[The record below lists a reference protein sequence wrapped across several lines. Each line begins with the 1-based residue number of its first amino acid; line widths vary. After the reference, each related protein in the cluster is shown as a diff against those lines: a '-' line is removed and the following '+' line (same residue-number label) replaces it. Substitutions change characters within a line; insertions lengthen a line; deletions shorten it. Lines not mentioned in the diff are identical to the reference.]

1 MLLASA
7 SIGRK
12 LLASFLVMAMLV
24 LLSALIGV
32 SGFSFV
38 AKTERNVVDSA
49 LPAMIEARQVSELST
64 RIIASVQ
71 TLSNAKNEQQR
82 KAAGI
87 ELFGQLE
94 LLLTHIKALGS
105 DSFDSELL
113 STLETNVQNVIDTL
127 AQLGLSVERKLW
139 LVKDLSERVSEMRL
153 LGEELEQLT
162 RTQVLNTS
170 TIAVANV
177 THIYAL
183 LESQKIDKAYQAL
196 DALVEVDL
204 DLSERLHEL
213 HLLAF
218 KMLNQIE
225 ETQTVTNV
233 ERIHQIQAEF
243 ESNLKIMMRRVRAV
257 EDPTRSAQ
265 MSELLIKLEK
275 RQIVFSILLE
285 QYENTQQSEFLMRNT
300 LELFSQLNTT
310 VNKLVDDSNL
320 STTKAVEELT
330 TTLNYAQWSLS
341 LISVVGLIIVALIV
355 WRVVYISVVKR
366 LTEYSSALLSIAQG
380 RLNIDITVKGNDE
393 LAHMGEAIITARNT
407 AQALQVV
414 AVGEAKAKR
423 ELEDHKEHL
432 EELITERTVQLQ
444 ETNKKLNVEVINH
457 AKARSSAEQA
467 SRAKSAFLA
476 TMSHE
481 IRTPMN
487 GVLGTARL
495 LKDTGLD
502 KLQSGY
508 ADIINRSGK
517 NLLAILNDVLD
528 YSKIEAGHL
537 EIRVASFDLHQMV
550 QDTYQLME
558 GRAAEKGLDFS
569 YFIESDVQKYW
580 RGDVTRISQILNNLV
595 GNAIKFTESGSVD
608 IFISLDLDNAQKV
621 AFEVSDT
628 GVGIKP
634 SEQKCLFD
642 AFSQTESGR
651 NTTGGTGLG
660 LAISQRIMNAMKGE
674 IGVHSEEGE
683 GSQFWF
689 ALPMEHGEVITIPE
703 PIVKDSVRAKVLLV
717 EDNPVNCIVAEG
729 FLKNLGHE
737 VVVAAT
743 GNEAESIFEEQLF
756 DIALVDINLPDCD
769 GTQLIKK
776 LKAIQGRLLAGEQK
790 TLSSKLRSD
799 QIKSSPLEPELT
811 LIEPMRTPM
820 IAVSAH
826 VFNEEVEEYLASGFD
841 GFLPKPLEKEALENL
856 IIAQLAGKALLLPQA
871 IQDEGS
877 VPAEKNLPLSS
888 ILNATEGAVDNAD
901 TDETEVE
908 VETAVVNDTADAKET
923 VGDKVMRS
931 EDPTEIINPKVIQG
945 DLAVLGQ
952 DKISH
957 IITLF
962 DQSSQ
967 EVLDSLRAAA
977 QSENS
982 AEIKSL
988 AHKLKGSAGSLG
1000 LPRLFSICRAIEV
1013 SHSPLEQYKTQ
1024 FQELEV
1030 VVDASSNEL
1039 KNYI

>member
-12 LLASFLVMAMLV
+12 LLASFLVMALLV

-49 LPAMIEARQVSELST
+49 LPAMIEARQVSELSN
-64 RIIASVQ
+64 RIISSVQ
-71 TLSNAKNEQQR
+71 TLSNARNEAER
-82 KAAGI
+82 KEAGTV
-87 ELFGQLE
+87 LFGQLE
-94 LLLTHIKALGS
+94 ALLQHIKELGV
-105 DSFDSELL
+105 DSFDSQLL
-113 STLETNVQNVIDTL
+113 NKLENNVQSVINTL
-127 AQLGLSVERKLW
+127 AELGVSVERKLW
-139 LVKDLSERVSEMRL
+139 LSKELTSRVEEMRL
-153 LGEELEQLT
+153 LAEELEQLT
-162 RTQVLNTS
+162 RTQVLNTA

-177 THIYAL
+177 THIYDL
-183 LESQKIDKAYQAL
+183 LETKETDRAYQAL

-233 ERIHQIQAEF
+233 ERIHQIQSEF
-243 ESNLKIMMRRVRAV
+243 ESNLRIMARRVKAV

-265 MSELLIKLEK
+265 MSQLLEELRK
-275 RQIVFSILLE
+275 RQVVFDISLE
-285 QYENTQQSEFLMRNT
+285 QYENTKKSEFLMQNT

-310 VNKLVDDSNL
+310 VNQLVDDSNR
-320 STTKAVEELT
+320 STKKAVDELT
-330 TTLNYAQWSLS
+330 STLNLAQWSLS
-341 LISVVGLIIVALIV
+341 VISVIGLVIVAFIV

-366 LTEYSSALLSIAQG
+366 LTEYSSALMSIAQG
-380 RLNIDITVKGNDE
+380 RLNIDISVKGNDE

-423 ELEDHKEHL
+423 ELEEHKEHL
-432 EELITERTVQLQ
+432 EELVTDRTYQLQ
-444 ETNKKLNVEVINH
+444 KTNEKLNVEVGNH
-457 AKARSSAEQA
+457 AKARNAAEQA

-502 KLQSGY
+502 PLQSGY

-537 EIRVASFDLHQMV
+537 EIRAASFDLYQMV

-558 GRAAEKGLDFS
+558 GRAAEKKLNFDFH
-569 YFIESDVQKYW
+569 IESDVQRYW

-608 IFISLDLDNAQKV
+608 IFISLDIEDENRV
-621 AFEVSDT
+621 MFEVSDT
-628 GVGIKP
+628 GVGIDA
-634 SEQKCLFD
+634 SEQACLFD
-642 AFSQTESGR
+642 AFTQTDSGR
-651 NTTGGTGLG
+651 NKTGGTGLG
-660 LAISQRIMNAMKGE
+660 LAISKSIMLAMNGD

-689 ALPMEHGEVITIPE
+689 SLPLEVGEKIETKATVIEACI
-703 PIVKDSVRAKVLLV
+703 RAKVLLI

-729 FLKNLGHE
+729 FLNNLGHD
-737 VVVAAT
+737 VVIAT
-743 GNEAESIFEEQLF
+743 TGQEARVIFSEQEF

-769 GTQLIKK
+769 GVELIQQLKDDALQHEHEHEENVTRK
-776 LKAIQGRLLAGEQK
+776 V
-790 TLSSKLRSD
+790 
-799 QIKSSPLEPELT
+799 P
-811 LIEPMRTPM
+811 PM

-826 VFNEEVEEYLASGFD
+826 VFNEEVESYLSSGFD
-841 GFLPKPLEKEALENL
+841 GFLPKPLEKEALSQL
-856 IIAQLAGKALLLPQA
+856 IVAQLDGKTLLLPQPDPNDA
-871 IQDEGS
+871 VCKQNGNRVIKGNSDECSTQMVDVLAKYTTTTDSQDQGDTPVKLIDSKVIEGD
-877 VPAEKNLPLSS
+877 LS
-888 ILNATEGAVDNAD
+888 ILGLDKMKQIVVLFEESSNLTLNELVEASEADNGR
-901 TDETEVE
+901 EV
-908 VETAVVNDTADAKET
+908 
-923 VGDKVMRS
+923 
-931 EDPTEIINPKVIQG
+931 
-945 DLAVLGQ
+945 
-952 DKISH
+952 
-957 IITLF
+957 
-962 DQSSQ
+962 
-967 EVLDSLRAAA
+967 
-977 QSENS
+977 
-982 AEIKSL
+982 KSL

-1000 LPRLFSICRAIEV
+1000 LLALYNLCQSIEASEQPLLQYRDNDHALSELVKDSLEALLTYV
-1013 SHSPLEQYKTQ
+1013 S
-1024 FQELEV
+1024 
-1030 VVDASSNEL
+1030 A
-1039 KNYI
+1039 

>member
-49 LPAMIEARQVSELST
+49 LPAMIEARQVSELSN
-64 RIIASVQ
+64 RIISSVQ
-71 TLSNAKNEQQR
+71 TLSNARNEAER
-82 KAAGI
+82 KEAGTV
-87 ELFGQLE
+87 LFGQLE
-94 LLLTHIKALGS
+94 ALLQHIKELGV

-113 STLETNVQNVIDTL
+113 NKLENNVQSVINTL
-127 AQLGLSVERKLW
+127 AELGVSVERKLW
-139 LVKDLSERVSEMRL
+139 LNKELSTRVEEMRL
-153 LGEELEQLT
+153 LAEELEQLT
-162 RTQVLNTS
+162 RTQVLNTA

-177 THIYAL
+177 THIYDL
-183 LESQKIDKAYQAL
+183 LETKETEKAYQAL

-233 ERIHQIQAEF
+233 ERIHQIQTEF
-243 ESNLKIMMRRVRAV
+243 ESNLRIMVRRVKAV

-265 MSELLIKLEK
+265 MSQLLEELRK
-275 RQIVFSILLE
+275 RQVVFDISLE
-285 QYENTQQSEFLMRNT
+285 QYENTKKSEFLMQNT
-300 LELFSQLNTT
+300 LQLFSQLNTT
-310 VNKLVDDSNL
+310 VNQLIDDSNL
-320 STTKAVEELT
+320 STKKAVDELT
-330 TTLNYAQWSLS
+330 STLSLAQWSLS
-341 LISVVGLIIVALIV
+341 VISIIGLVIVAFIV

-366 LTEYSSALLSIAQG
+366 LTEYSSALMSIAQG
-380 RLNIDITVKGNDE
+380 RLNIDISVKGNDE

-423 ELEDHKEHL
+423 ELEEHKEHL
-432 EELITERTVQLQ
+432 EELITDRTCQLQ
-444 ETNKKLNVEVINH
+444 ETNEKLNVEVSNH
-457 AKARSSAEQA
+457 AKARNAAEQA

-502 KLQSGY
+502 PLQSGY

-537 EIRVASFDLHQMV
+537 EIRIASFDLHQMV

-558 GRAAEKGLDFS
+558 GRAAEKKLEFN
-569 YFIESDVQKYW
+569 FHIESDVQRYW

-595 GNAIKFTESGSVD
+595 GNAIKFTDSGAVD
-608 IFISLDLDNAQKV
+608 IFINLDVQDENRV
-621 AFEVSDT
+621 MFEVSDT
-628 GVGIKP
+628 GVGIRA

-642 AFSQTESGR
+642 AFSQTDSGR
-651 NTTGGTGLG
+651 NKMGGTGLG
-660 LAISQRIMNAMKGE
+660 LAISKSIMLAMNGD

-689 ALPMEHGEVITIPE
+689 SVPLEVGEKIETKVTVVETCI
-703 PIVKDSVRAKVLLV
+703 RAKVLLI

-729 FLKNLGHE
+729 FLHNLGHE
-737 VVVAAT
+737 VVIAT
-743 GNEAESIFEEQLF
+743 TGKEARTIFATQAF

-769 GTQLIKK
+769 GVELIQQLKEIVV
-776 LKAIQGRLLAGEQK
+776 ISSDVPEQY
-790 TLSSKLRSD
+790 T
-799 QIKSSPLEPELT
+799 P
-811 LIEPMRTPM
+811 PMV
-820 IAVSAH
+820 AVSAH
-826 VFNEEVEEYLASGFD
+826 VFNEEVENYLASGFD
-841 GFLPKPLEKEALENL
+841 GFLPKPLEKEAL
-856 IIAQLAGKALLLPQA
+856 AQLIVTQLDGKTLLLPQPDPDDA
-871 IQDEGS
+871 ICKGVNKTNRLHKASEQCQGNDLYSSQMASVVSDSASGMNPRKPDEGEMTVTLIDS
-877 VPAEKNLPLSS
+877 KVIEGDLS
-888 ILNATEGAVDNAD
+888 ILGLE
-901 TDETEVE
+901 
-908 VETAVVNDTADAKET
+908 KMKQI
-923 VGDKVMRS
+923 VGLF
-931 EDPTEIINPKVIQG
+931 ED
-945 DLAVLGQ
+945 
-952 DKISH
+952 
-957 IITLF
+957 
-962 DQSSQ
+962 SSQ
-967 EVLDSLRAAA
+967 QTLHELIQASEANNGREV
-977 QSENS
+977 
-982 AEIKSL
+982 KSL

-1000 LPRLFSICRAIEV
+1000 LSALLNLCHSIEASEDPLQEYRDCRE
-1013 SHSPLEQYKTQ
+1013 SLTQLTRDSLE
-1024 FQELEV
+1024 
-1030 VVDASSNEL
+1030 AL
-1039 KNYI
+1039 KQHVL

>member
-12 LLASFLVMAMLV
+12 LLASFLVMALLV

-49 LPAMIEARQVSELST
+49 LPAMIEARQVSELSN
-64 RIIASVQ
+64 RIISSVQ
-71 TLSNAKNEQQR
+71 TLSNARNEAER
-82 KAAGI
+82 KEAGTV
-87 ELFGQLE
+87 LFDQLE
-94 LLLTHIKALGS
+94 SLLQHIKDLGV
-105 DSFDSELL
+105 DSFDSQLL
-113 STLETNVQNVIDTL
+113 NKLENNVQSVINTL
-127 AQLGLSVERKLW
+127 AELGVSVERKLW
-139 LVKDLSERVSEMRL
+139 LNKELSSRVEEMRL
-153 LGEELEQLT
+153 LAEELEQLT
-162 RTQVLNTS
+162 RTQVLNTA

-177 THIYAL
+177 THIYDL
-183 LESQKIDKAYQAL
+183 LETKETDKAYQAL

-233 ERIHQIQAEF
+233 ERIHQIQSEF
-243 ESNLKIMMRRVRAV
+243 ESNLRIMARRVKAV

-265 MSELLIKLEK
+265 MSQLLEELRK
-275 RQIVFSILLE
+275 RQVVFDISLE
-285 QYENTQQSEFLMRNT
+285 QYENTKKSEFLMQNT

-310 VNKLVDDSNL
+310 VNQLVDDSNR
-320 STTKAVEELT
+320 STKKAVDELT
-330 TTLNYAQWSLS
+330 STLNLAQWSLS
-341 LISVVGLIIVALIV
+341 VISVIGLVIVAFIV

-366 LTEYSSALLSIAQG
+366 LTEYSSALMSIAQG
-380 RLNIDITVKGNDE
+380 RLNIDISVKGNDE

-423 ELEDHKEHL
+423 ELEEHKEHL
-432 EELITERTVQLQ
+432 EELVTDRTYQLQ
-444 ETNKKLNVEVINH
+444 KTNEKLNVEVGNH
-457 AKARSSAEQA
+457 AKARNAAEQA

-502 KLQSGY
+502 PLQSGY

-537 EIRVASFDLHQMV
+537 EIRTASFDLHQMV

-558 GRAAEKGLDFS
+558 GRAAEKKLNFDFH
-569 YFIESDVQKYW
+569 IESDVQRYW

-608 IFISLDLDNAQKV
+608 IFISLDVEDENRV
-621 AFEVSDT
+621 MFEVSDT
-628 GVGIKP
+628 GVGIDA
-634 SEQKCLFD
+634 SEQACLFD
-642 AFSQTESGR
+642 AFTQTDSGR
-651 NTTGGTGLG
+651 NKTGGTGLG
-660 LAISQRIMNAMKGE
+660 LAISKSIMLAMNGD

-689 ALPMEHGEVITIPE
+689 SLPLEVGEKIETKATVIEACI
-703 PIVKDSVRAKVLLV
+703 RAKVILI

-729 FLKNLGHE
+729 FLNNLGHD
-737 VVVAAT
+737 VVIAT
-743 GNEAESIFEEQLF
+743 TGQEARAIFSEQEF

-769 GTQLIKK
+769 GVELIQQLKEDA
-776 LKAIQGRLLAGEQK
+776 LQHEQSATRK
-790 TLSSKLRSD
+790 V
-799 QIKSSPLEPELT
+799 P
-811 LIEPMRTPM
+811 PM

-826 VFNEEVEEYLASGFD
+826 VFNEEVESYLASGFD
-841 GFLPKPLEKEALENL
+841 GFLPKPLEKEALSQL
-856 IIAQLAGKALLLPQA
+856 IVAQLDGKKLLLPQPDPNDA
-871 IQDEGS
+871 VCKQNGNRVIKGNSDELYSTQMVELLAKHTTITDSQDEGDAPVKLIDS
-877 VPAEKNLPLSS
+877 KVIEGDLS
-888 ILNATEGAVDNAD
+888 ILGLEKMKQIVVLFEESSNLTLNELVEASEADNGR
-901 TDETEVE
+901 EV
-908 VETAVVNDTADAKET
+908 
-923 VGDKVMRS
+923 
-931 EDPTEIINPKVIQG
+931 
-945 DLAVLGQ
+945 
-952 DKISH
+952 
-957 IITLF
+957 
-962 DQSSQ
+962 
-967 EVLDSLRAAA
+967 
-977 QSENS
+977 
-982 AEIKSL
+982 KSL

-1000 LPRLFSICRAIEV
+1000 LSALYSLCQSIEASEAPLLQYRDNDQALSELVKDSLEALLPYV
-1013 SHSPLEQYKTQ
+1013 S
-1024 FQELEV
+1024 
-1030 VVDASSNEL
+1030 A
-1039 KNYI
+1039 

>member
-12 LLASFLVMAMLV
+12 LLASFLVMALLV

-49 LPAMIEARQVSELST
+49 LPAMIEARQVSELSN
-64 RIIASVQ
+64 RIISSVQ
-71 TLSNAKNEQQR
+71 TLSNARNEAER
-82 KAAGI
+82 KEAGTV
-87 ELFGQLE
+87 LFDQLE
-94 LLLTHIKALGS
+94 ALLQHIKELGV
-105 DSFDSELL
+105 DSFDSQLL
-113 STLETNVQNVIDTL
+113 NKLENNVQSVINTL
-127 AQLGLSVERKLW
+127 AELGVSVERKLW
-139 LVKDLSERVSEMRL
+139 LSKELTSRVEEMRL
-153 LGEELEQLT
+153 LAEELEQLT
-162 RTQVLNTS
+162 RTQVLNTA

-177 THIYAL
+177 THIYDL
-183 LESQKIDKAYQAL
+183 LETKETDRAYQAL

-233 ERIHQIQAEF
+233 ERIHQIQSEF
-243 ESNLKIMMRRVRAV
+243 ESNLRIMARRVKAV

-265 MSELLIKLEK
+265 MSQLLEELRK
-275 RQIVFSILLE
+275 RQVVFDISLE
-285 QYENTQQSEFLMRNT
+285 QYENTKKSEFLMQNT

-310 VNKLVDDSNL
+310 VNQLVDDSNR
-320 STTKAVEELT
+320 STKKAVDELT
-330 TTLNYAQWSLS
+330 STLNLAQWSLS
-341 LISVVGLIIVALIV
+341 VISVIGLVIVAFIV

-366 LTEYSSALLSIAQG
+366 LTEYSSALMSIAQG
-380 RLNIDITVKGNDE
+380 RLNIDISVKGNDE

-423 ELEDHKEHL
+423 ELEEHKEHL
-432 EELITERTVQLQ
+432 EELVTDRTYQLQ
-444 ETNKKLNVEVINH
+444 KTNEKLNVEVGNH
-457 AKARSSAEQA
+457 AKARNAAEQA

-502 KLQSGY
+502 PLQSGY

-537 EIRVASFDLHQMV
+537 EIRAASFDLYQMV

-558 GRAAEKGLDFS
+558 GRAAEKKLNFDFH
-569 YFIESDVQKYW
+569 IESDVQRYW

-608 IFISLDLDNAQKV
+608 IFISLDIEDENRV
-621 AFEVSDT
+621 MFEVSDT
-628 GVGIKP
+628 GVGIDA
-634 SEQKCLFD
+634 SEQACLFD
-642 AFSQTESGR
+642 AFTQTDSGR
-651 NTTGGTGLG
+651 NKTGGTGLG
-660 LAISQRIMNAMKGE
+660 LAISKSIMLAMNGD

-689 ALPMEHGEVITIPE
+689 SLPLEVGEKIETKATVIEACI
-703 PIVKDSVRAKVLLV
+703 RAKVLLI

-729 FLKNLGHE
+729 FLNNLGHD
-737 VVVAAT
+737 VVIAT
-743 GNEAESIFEEQLF
+743 TGQEARAIFSEQEF

-769 GTQLIKK
+769 GVELIQQLKDDALQHEHEENVTRK
-776 LKAIQGRLLAGEQK
+776 V
-790 TLSSKLRSD
+790 
-799 QIKSSPLEPELT
+799 P
-811 LIEPMRTPM
+811 PM

-826 VFNEEVEEYLASGFD
+826 VFNEEVESYLSSGFD
-841 GFLPKPLEKEALENL
+841 GFLPKPLEKEALSQL
-856 IIAQLAGKALLLPQA
+856 IVTQLDGKTLLLPQPDPNDA
-871 IQDEGS
+871 VCKQNGNRAVKGNSDELYSTQVVNVLAKYTTTTDPQNEGDVQVKLIDS
-877 VPAEKNLPLSS
+877 NVIKGDLS
-888 ILNATEGAVDNAD
+888 ILGLEKMKQIVGLFEESSRVTLSEMVEASDSNNGR
-901 TDETEVE
+901 EV
-908 VETAVVNDTADAKET
+908 
-923 VGDKVMRS
+923 
-931 EDPTEIINPKVIQG
+931 
-945 DLAVLGQ
+945 
-952 DKISH
+952 
-957 IITLF
+957 
-962 DQSSQ
+962 
-967 EVLDSLRAAA
+967 
-977 QSENS
+977 
-982 AEIKSL
+982 KSL

-1000 LPRLFSICRAIEV
+1000 LLQLFNACQVIE
-1013 SHSPLEQYKTQ
+1013 
-1024 FQELEV
+1024 
-1030 VVDASSNEL
+1030 ASSDPLGEYRGKDSEL
-1039 KNYI
+1039 SKLVQESLEALEEQL

>member
-12 LLASFLVMAMLV
+12 LLASFLVMALLV

-49 LPAMIEARQVSELST
+49 LPAMIEARQVSELSN
-64 RIIASVQ
+64 RIISSVQ
-71 TLSNAKNEQQR
+71 TLSNARNEAER
-82 KAAGI
+82 KEAGTV
-87 ELFGQLE
+87 LFGQLE
-94 LLLTHIKALGS
+94 ALLQHIKDLGV
-105 DSFDSELL
+105 DSFDSQLL
-113 STLETNVQNVIDTL
+113 NKLENNVQSVINTL
-127 AQLGLSVERKLW
+127 AELGVSVERKLW
-139 LVKDLSERVSEMRL
+139 LSKELTSRVEEMRL
-153 LGEELEQLT
+153 LAEELEQLT
-162 RTQVLNTS
+162 RTQVLNTA

-177 THIYAL
+177 THIYDL
-183 LESQKIDKAYQAL
+183 LETKETDRAYQAL

-233 ERIHQIQAEF
+233 ERIHQIQSEF
-243 ESNLKIMMRRVRAV
+243 ESNLRIMARRVKAV

-265 MSELLIKLEK
+265 MSQLLEELRK
-275 RQIVFSILLE
+275 RQVVFDISLE
-285 QYENTQQSEFLMRNT
+285 QYENTKKSEFLMQNT

-310 VNKLVDDSNL
+310 VNQLVDDSNR
-320 STTKAVEELT
+320 STKKAVDELT
-330 TTLNYAQWSLS
+330 STLNLAQWSLS
-341 LISVVGLIIVALIV
+341 VISVIGLVIVAFIV

-366 LTEYSSALLSIAQG
+366 LTEYSSALMSIAQG
-380 RLNIDITVKGNDE
+380 RLNIDISVKGNDE

-423 ELEDHKEHL
+423 ELEEHKEHL
-432 EELITERTVQLQ
+432 EELVTDRTYQLQ
-444 ETNKKLNVEVINH
+444 KTNEKLNVEVGNH
-457 AKARSSAEQA
+457 AKARNAAEQA

-502 KLQSGY
+502 PLQSGY

-537 EIRVASFDLHQMV
+537 EIRAASFDLYQMV

-558 GRAAEKGLDFS
+558 GRAAEKKLNFDFH
-569 YFIESDVQKYW
+569 IESDVQRYW

-608 IFISLDLDNAQKV
+608 IFISLDIEDENRV
-621 AFEVSDT
+621 MFEVSDT
-628 GVGIKP
+628 GVGIDA
-634 SEQKCLFD
+634 SEQACLFD
-642 AFSQTESGR
+642 AFTQTDSGR
-651 NTTGGTGLG
+651 NKTGGTGLG
-660 LAISQRIMNAMKGE
+660 LAISKSIMLAMNGD

-689 ALPMEHGEVITIPE
+689 SLPLEVGEKIETKATVIEACI
-703 PIVKDSVRAKVLLV
+703 RAKVLLI

-729 FLKNLGHE
+729 FLNNLGHD
-737 VVVAAT
+737 VVIAT
-743 GNEAESIFEEQLF
+743 TGQEARAIFSEQEF

-769 GTQLIKK
+769 GVELIQQLKDDALQHENEENVTRK
-776 LKAIQGRLLAGEQK
+776 V
-790 TLSSKLRSD
+790 
-799 QIKSSPLEPELT
+799 P
-811 LIEPMRTPM
+811 PM

-826 VFNEEVEEYLASGFD
+826 VFNEEVESYLSSGFD
-841 GFLPKPLEKEALENL
+841 GFLPKPLEKEALSQL
-856 IIAQLAGKALLLPQA
+856 IVAQLDGKTLLLPQPDPNDA
-871 IQDEGS
+871 VCKQNGNRVINNSDECSTQMVDVLAKYTTATDSQDEGDTPVKLIDS
-877 VPAEKNLPLSS
+877 KVIEGDLS
-888 ILNATEGAVDNAD
+888 ILGLDKMKQIVVLFEESSNLTLNELVEASEADNGR
-901 TDETEVE
+901 EV
-908 VETAVVNDTADAKET
+908 
-923 VGDKVMRS
+923 
-931 EDPTEIINPKVIQG
+931 
-945 DLAVLGQ
+945 
-952 DKISH
+952 
-957 IITLF
+957 
-962 DQSSQ
+962 
-967 EVLDSLRAAA
+967 
-977 QSENS
+977 
-982 AEIKSL
+982 KSL

-1000 LPRLFSICRAIEV
+1000 LLALYNLCQSIEASEEPLLQYRDNDHALSELVKDSLEALLTYV
-1013 SHSPLEQYKTQ
+1013 S
-1024 FQELEV
+1024 
-1030 VVDASSNEL
+1030 A
-1039 KNYI
+1039 

>member
-12 LLASFLVMAMLV
+12 LLASFLVMALLV

-49 LPAMIEARQVSELST
+49 LPAMIEARQVSELSN
-64 RIIASVQ
+64 RIISSVQ
-71 TLSNAKNEQQR
+71 TLSNARNEAER
-82 KAAGI
+82 KEAGTV
-87 ELFGQLE
+87 LFDQLE
-94 LLLTHIKALGS
+94 SLLQHIKDLGV
-105 DSFDSELL
+105 DSFDSQLL
-113 STLETNVQNVIDTL
+113 NKLENNVQSVINTL
-127 AQLGLSVERKLW
+127 AELGVSVERKLW
-139 LVKDLSERVSEMRL
+139 LNKELSSRVEEMRL
-153 LGEELEQLT
+153 LAEELEQLT
-162 RTQVLNTS
+162 RTQVLNTA

-177 THIYAL
+177 THIYDL
-183 LESQKIDKAYQAL
+183 LETKETDKAYQAL

-233 ERIHQIQAEF
+233 ERIHQIQSEF
-243 ESNLKIMMRRVRAV
+243 ESNLRIMARRVKAV

-265 MSELLIKLEK
+265 MSQLLEELRK
-275 RQIVFSILLE
+275 RQVVFDISLE
-285 QYENTQQSEFLMRNT
+285 QYENTKKSEFLMQNT

-310 VNKLVDDSNL
+310 VNQLVDDSNR
-320 STTKAVEELT
+320 STKKAVDELT
-330 TTLNYAQWSLS
+330 STLNLAQWSLS
-341 LISVVGLIIVALIV
+341 VISVIGLVIVAFIV

-366 LTEYSSALLSIAQG
+366 LTEYSSALMSIAQG
-380 RLNIDITVKGNDE
+380 RLNIDISVKGNDE

-423 ELEDHKEHL
+423 ELEEHKEHL
-432 EELITERTVQLQ
+432 EELVTDRTYQLQ
-444 ETNKKLNVEVINH
+444 KTNEKLNIEVGNH
-457 AKARSSAEQA
+457 AKARNAAEQA

-502 KLQSGY
+502 PLQSGY

-537 EIRVASFDLHQMV
+537 EIRTASFDLHQMV

-558 GRAAEKGLDFS
+558 GRAAEKKLNFDFH
-569 YFIESDVQKYW
+569 IESDVQRYW

-608 IFISLDLDNAQKV
+608 IFISLDVEDENRV
-621 AFEVSDT
+621 MFEVSDT
-628 GVGIKP
+628 GVGIDA
-634 SEQKCLFD
+634 SEQACLFD
-642 AFSQTESGR
+642 AFTQTDSGR
-651 NTTGGTGLG
+651 NKTGGTGLG
-660 LAISQRIMNAMKGE
+660 LAISKSIMLAMNGD

-689 ALPMEHGEVITIPE
+689 SLPLEAGEKIETKVPVIEACI
-703 PIVKDSVRAKVLLV
+703 RAKVLLI

-729 FLKNLGHE
+729 FLHNLGHD
-737 VVVAAT
+737 VVIAT
-743 GNEAESIFEEQLF
+743 TGQEGRAIFSEQEF

-769 GTQLIKK
+769 GVELIQQLKEDA
-776 LKAIQGRLLAGEQK
+776 LQHEQSATRK
-790 TLSSKLRSD
+790 V
-799 QIKSSPLEPELT
+799 P
-811 LIEPMRTPM
+811 PM

-826 VFNEEVEEYLASGFD
+826 VFNEEVESYLASGFD
-841 GFLPKPLEKEALENL
+841 GFLPKPLEKEALSQL
-856 IIAQLAGKALLLPQA
+856 IVAQLDGETLLLPQPDPNDA
-871 IQDEGS
+871 VCKQNGNRVIKSNHDELHSTQVADVLTKRATTTDAQDEGDTPVKLIDS
-877 VPAEKNLPLSS
+877 KVIEGDLS
-888 ILNATEGAVDNAD
+888 ILGLEKMKQIVVLFEESSNLTLNELVEASEADNGR
-901 TDETEVE
+901 EV
-908 VETAVVNDTADAKET
+908 
-923 VGDKVMRS
+923 
-931 EDPTEIINPKVIQG
+931 
-945 DLAVLGQ
+945 
-952 DKISH
+952 
-957 IITLF
+957 
-962 DQSSQ
+962 
-967 EVLDSLRAAA
+967 
-977 QSENS
+977 
-982 AEIKSL
+982 KSL

-1000 LPRLFSICRAIEV
+1000 LSALYSLCQSIEASEAPLLHYRDNDQALSELVKDSLEALLPYV
-1013 SHSPLEQYKTQ
+1013 S
-1024 FQELEV
+1024 
-1030 VVDASSNEL
+1030 A
-1039 KNYI
+1039 

>member
-12 LLASFLVMAMLV
+12 LLASFLVMALLV

-49 LPAMIEARQVSELST
+49 LPAMIEARQVSELSN
-64 RIIASVQ
+64 RIISSVQ
-71 TLSNAKNEQQR
+71 TLSNARNEAER
-82 KAAGI
+82 KEAGTV
-87 ELFGQLE
+87 LFGQLE
-94 LLLTHIKALGS
+94 ALLQHIKELGV
-105 DSFDSELL
+105 DSFDSQLL
-113 STLETNVQNVIDTL
+113 NKLENNVQSVINTL
-127 AQLGLSVERKLW
+127 AELGVSVERKLW
-139 LVKDLSERVSEMRL
+139 LSKELTSRVEEMRL
-153 LGEELEQLT
+153 LAEELEQLT
-162 RTQVLNTS
+162 RTQVLNTA

-177 THIYAL
+177 THIYDL
-183 LESQKIDKAYQAL
+183 LETKETDRAYQAL

-233 ERIHQIQAEF
+233 ERIHQIQSEF
-243 ESNLKIMMRRVRAV
+243 ESNLRIMARRVKAV

-265 MSELLIKLEK
+265 MSQLLEELRK
-275 RQIVFSILLE
+275 RQVVFDISLE
-285 QYENTQQSEFLMRNT
+285 QYENTKKSEFLMQNT

-310 VNKLVDDSNL
+310 VNQLVDDSNR
-320 STTKAVEELT
+320 STKKAVDELT
-330 TTLNYAQWSLS
+330 STLNLAQWSLS
-341 LISVVGLIIVALIV
+341 VISVIGLVIVAFIV

-366 LTEYSSALLSIAQG
+366 LTEYSSALMSIAQG
-380 RLNIDITVKGNDE
+380 RLNIDISVKGNDE

-423 ELEDHKEHL
+423 ELEEHKEHL
-432 EELITERTVQLQ
+432 EELVTDRTYQLQ
-444 ETNKKLNVEVINH
+444 KTNEKLNVEVGNH
-457 AKARSSAEQA
+457 AKARNAAEQA

-502 KLQSGY
+502 PLQSGY

-537 EIRVASFDLHQMV
+537 EIRAASFDLYQMV

-558 GRAAEKGLDFS
+558 GRAAEKKLNFDFH
-569 YFIESDVQKYW
+569 IESDVQRYW

-608 IFISLDLDNAQKV
+608 IFISLDIEDENRV
-621 AFEVSDT
+621 MFEVSDT
-628 GVGIKP
+628 GVGIDA
-634 SEQKCLFD
+634 SEQACLFD
-642 AFSQTESGR
+642 AFTQTDSGR
-651 NTTGGTGLG
+651 NKTGGTGLG
-660 LAISQRIMNAMKGE
+660 LAISKSIMLAMNGD

-689 ALPMEHGEVITIPE
+689 SLPLEVGEKIETKATVIEACI
-703 PIVKDSVRAKVLLV
+703 RAKVLLI

-729 FLKNLGHE
+729 FLNNLGHD
-737 VVVAAT
+737 VVIAT
-743 GNEAESIFEEQLF
+743 TGQEARAIFSEQEF

-769 GTQLIKK
+769 GVELIQQLKDDALQHEHEENVTRK
-776 LKAIQGRLLAGEQK
+776 V
-790 TLSSKLRSD
+790 
-799 QIKSSPLEPELT
+799 P
-811 LIEPMRTPM
+811 PM

-826 VFNEEVEEYLASGFD
+826 VFNEEVESYLSSGFD
-841 GFLPKPLEKEALENL
+841 GFLPKPLEKEALSQL
-856 IIAQLAGKALLLPQA
+856 IVAQLDGKTLLLPQPDPNDA
-871 IQDEGS
+871 VCKQNGNRVIKGNSDECLTQMVDVLAKYTTTTDS
-877 VPAEKNLPLSS
+877 QY
-888 ILNATEGAVDNAD
+888 EG
-901 TDETEVE
+901 
-908 VETAVVNDTADAKET
+908 DAPVKLI
-923 VGDKVMRS
+923 D
-931 EDPTEIINPKVIQG
+931 PKVIEG
-945 DLAVLGQ
+945 DLSILGLDKMKQIVVLFEE
-952 DKISH
+952 SSNL
-957 IITLF
+957 TLNELVEASEA
-962 DQSSQ
+962 DNGR
-967 EVLDSLRAAA
+967 EV
-977 QSENS
+977 
-982 AEIKSL
+982 KSL

-1000 LPRLFSICRAIEV
+1000 LLALYNLCQSIEASEQ
-1013 SHSPLEQYKTQ
+1013 PLLQYRDNVHALSELVKDS
-1024 FQELEV
+1024 LEV
-1030 VVDASSNEL
+1030 LLTYVSA
-1039 KNYI
+1039 

>member
-12 LLASFLVMAMLV
+12 LLASFLVMALLV

-49 LPAMIEARQVSELST
+49 LPAMIEARQVSELSN
-64 RIIASVQ
+64 RIISSVQ
-71 TLSNAKNEQQR
+71 TLSNARNEAER
-82 KAAGI
+82 KKAGTV
-87 ELFGQLE
+87 LFDQLE
-94 LLLTHIKALGS
+94 SLLQHIKDLGV
-105 DSFDSELL
+105 DSFDSQLL
-113 STLETNVQNVIDTL
+113 NKLENNVQSVINTL
-127 AQLGLSVERKLW
+127 AELGVSVERKLW
-139 LVKDLSERVSEMRL
+139 LNKELSSRVEEMRL
-153 LGEELEQLT
+153 LAEELEQLT
-162 RTQVLNTS
+162 RTQVLNTA

-177 THIYAL
+177 THIYDL
-183 LESQKIDKAYQAL
+183 LETKETDKAYQAL

-233 ERIHQIQAEF
+233 ERIHQIQSEF
-243 ESNLKIMMRRVRAV
+243 DSNLRIMARRVKAV

-265 MSELLIKLEK
+265 MSQLLEELRK
-275 RQIVFSILLE
+275 RQVVFDISLE
-285 QYENTQQSEFLMRNT
+285 QYENTKKSEFLMQNT

-310 VNKLVDDSNL
+310 VNQLVDDSNR
-320 STTKAVEELT
+320 STKKAVDELT
-330 TTLNYAQWSLS
+330 STLNLAQWSLS
-341 LISVVGLIIVALIV
+341 VISVIGLVIVAFIV

-366 LTEYSSALLSIAQG
+366 LTEYSSALMSIAQG
-380 RLNIDITVKGNDE
+380 RLNIDISVKGNDE

-423 ELEDHKEHL
+423 ELEEHKEHL
-432 EELITERTVQLQ
+432 EELVTDRTYQLQ
-444 ETNKKLNVEVINH
+444 KTNEKLNVEVGNH
-457 AKARSSAEQA
+457 AKARNAAEQA

-502 KLQSGY
+502 PLQSGY

-537 EIRVASFDLHQMV
+537 EIRTASFDLHQMV

-558 GRAAEKGLDFS
+558 GRAAEKKLNFDFH
-569 YFIESDVQKYW
+569 IESDVQRYW

-608 IFISLDLDNAQKV
+608 IFISLDVEDENRV
-621 AFEVSDT
+621 MFEVSDT
-628 GVGIKP
+628 GVGIDA
-634 SEQKCLFD
+634 SEQACLFD
-642 AFSQTESGR
+642 AFTQTDSGR
-651 NTTGGTGLG
+651 NKTGGTGLG
-660 LAISQRIMNAMKGE
+660 LAISKSIMLAMNGD

-689 ALPMEHGEVITIPE
+689 SLPLEVGEKIETKATVIEACI
-703 PIVKDSVRAKVLLV
+703 RAKVILI

-729 FLKNLGHE
+729 FLNNLGHD
-737 VVVAAT
+737 VVIAT
-743 GNEAESIFEEQLF
+743 TGQEARAIFSEQEF

-769 GTQLIKK
+769 GVELIQQLKEDA
-776 LKAIQGRLLAGEQK
+776 LQHEQSATRK
-790 TLSSKLRSD
+790 V
-799 QIKSSPLEPELT
+799 P
-811 LIEPMRTPM
+811 PM

-826 VFNEEVEEYLASGFD
+826 VFNEEVESYLASGFD
-841 GFLPKPLEKEALENL
+841 GFLPKPLEKEALSQL
-856 IIAQLAGKALLLPQA
+856 IVAQLDGKKLLLPQPDPNDA
-871 IQDEGS
+871 VCKQNGNRVIKSNHDELHSTQVADVLTKRATTTDAQDEGDTPVKLIDS
-877 VPAEKNLPLSS
+877 KVIEGDLS
-888 ILNATEGAVDNAD
+888 ILGLEKMKQIVVLFEESSNLTLNELVEASEADNGR
-901 TDETEVE
+901 EV
-908 VETAVVNDTADAKET
+908 
-923 VGDKVMRS
+923 
-931 EDPTEIINPKVIQG
+931 
-945 DLAVLGQ
+945 
-952 DKISH
+952 
-957 IITLF
+957 
-962 DQSSQ
+962 
-967 EVLDSLRAAA
+967 
-977 QSENS
+977 
-982 AEIKSL
+982 KSL

-1000 LPRLFSICRAIEV
+1000 LSALYSLCQSIEASEAPLLHYRDNDQALSELVKDSLEALLPYV
-1013 SHSPLEQYKTQ
+1013 S
-1024 FQELEV
+1024 
-1030 VVDASSNEL
+1030 A
-1039 KNYI
+1039 

>member
-12 LLASFLVMAMLV
+12 LLASFLVMALLV

-49 LPAMIEARQVSELST
+49 LPAMIEARQVSELSN
-64 RIIASVQ
+64 RIISSVQ
-71 TLSNAKNEQQR
+71 TLSNARNEAER
-82 KAAGI
+82 KEAGTV
-87 ELFGQLE
+87 LFGQLE
-94 LLLTHIKALGS
+94 ALLQHIKELGV
-105 DSFDSELL
+105 DSFDSQLL
-113 STLETNVQNVIDTL
+113 NKLENNVQSVINTL
-127 AQLGLSVERKLW
+127 AELGVSVERKLW
-139 LVKDLSERVSEMRL
+139 LSKELTSRVEEMRL
-153 LGEELEQLT
+153 LAEELEQLT
-162 RTQVLNTS
+162 RTQVLNTA

-177 THIYAL
+177 THIYDL
-183 LESQKIDKAYQAL
+183 LETKETDRAYQAL

-233 ERIHQIQAEF
+233 ERIHQIQSEF
-243 ESNLKIMMRRVRAV
+243 ESNLRIMARRVKAV

-265 MSELLIKLEK
+265 MSQLLEELRK
-275 RQIVFSILLE
+275 RQVVFDISLE
-285 QYENTQQSEFLMRNT
+285 QYENTKKSEFLMQNT

-310 VNKLVDDSNL
+310 VNQLVDDSNR
-320 STTKAVEELT
+320 STKKAVDELT
-330 TTLNYAQWSLS
+330 STLNLAQWSLS
-341 LISVVGLIIVALIV
+341 VISVIGLVIVAFIV

-366 LTEYSSALLSIAQG
+366 LTEYSSALMSIAQG
-380 RLNIDITVKGNDE
+380 RLNIDISVKGNDE

-423 ELEDHKEHL
+423 ELEEHKEHL
-432 EELITERTVQLQ
+432 EELVTDRTYQLQ
-444 ETNKKLNVEVINH
+444 KTNEKLNVEVGNH
-457 AKARSSAEQA
+457 AKARNAAEQA

-502 KLQSGY
+502 PLQSGY

-537 EIRVASFDLHQMV
+537 EIRAASFDLYQMV

-558 GRAAEKGLDFS
+558 GRAAEKKLNFDFH
-569 YFIESDVQKYW
+569 IESDVQRYW

-608 IFISLDLDNAQKV
+608 IFISLDIEDENRV
-621 AFEVSDT
+621 MFEVSDT
-628 GVGIKP
+628 GVGIDA
-634 SEQKCLFD
+634 SEQACLFD
-642 AFSQTESGR
+642 AFTQTDSGR
-651 NTTGGTGLG
+651 NKTGGTGLG
-660 LAISQRIMNAMKGE
+660 LAISKSIMLAMNGD

-689 ALPMEHGEVITIPE
+689 SLPLEVGEKIETKATVIEACI
-703 PIVKDSVRAKVLLV
+703 RAKVLLI

-729 FLKNLGHE
+729 FLNNLGHD
-737 VVVAAT
+737 VVIAT
-743 GNEAESIFEEQLF
+743 TGQEARAIFSEQEF

-769 GTQLIKK
+769 GVELIQQLKDDALQHEHEENVTRK
-776 LKAIQGRLLAGEQK
+776 V
-790 TLSSKLRSD
+790 
-799 QIKSSPLEPELT
+799 P
-811 LIEPMRTPM
+811 PM

-826 VFNEEVEEYLASGFD
+826 VFNEEVESYLSSGFD
-841 GFLPKPLEKEALENL
+841 GFLPKPLEKEALSQL
-856 IIAQLAGKALLLPQA
+856 IVTQLDGKALLLPQPDPNDSICSQNSKPQRNKGNELCSSQMASVVSDLA
-871 IQDEGS
+871 IKASQTEDEGEIPVKLIDS
-877 VPAEKNLPLSS
+877 NVIKGDLS
-888 ILNATEGAVDNAD
+888 ILGLEKMKQIVGLFEESSRVTLSEMVEASDSNNGR
-901 TDETEVE
+901 EV
-908 VETAVVNDTADAKET
+908 
-923 VGDKVMRS
+923 
-931 EDPTEIINPKVIQG
+931 
-945 DLAVLGQ
+945 
-952 DKISH
+952 
-957 IITLF
+957 
-962 DQSSQ
+962 
-967 EVLDSLRAAA
+967 
-977 QSENS
+977 
-982 AEIKSL
+982 KSL

-1000 LPRLFSICRAIEV
+1000 LLQLFNACQVIE
-1013 SHSPLEQYKTQ
+1013 
-1024 FQELEV
+1024 
-1030 VVDASSNEL
+1030 ASSDPLGEYRGTDSEL
-1039 KNYI
+1039 SKLVQESLEALQEQL

>member
-12 LLASFLVMAMLV
+12 LLASFLVMALLV

-49 LPAMIEARQVSELST
+49 LPAMIEARQVSELSN
-64 RIIASVQ
+64 RIISSVQ
-71 TLSNAKNEQQR
+71 TLSNARNEAER
-82 KAAGI
+82 KEAGTM
-87 ELFGQLE
+87 LFGQLE
-94 LLLTHIKALGS
+94 SLLQHIKELGV
-105 DSFDSELL
+105 DSFDSQLL
-113 STLETNVQNVIDTL
+113 NKLENNVQSVINTL
-127 AQLGLSVERKLW
+127 AELGVSVERKLW
-139 LVKDLSERVSEMRL
+139 LSKELTSRVEEMRL
-153 LGEELEQLT
+153 LAEELEQLT
-162 RTQVLNTS
+162 RTQVLNTA

-177 THIYAL
+177 THIYDL
-183 LESQKIDKAYQAL
+183 LETKETDRAYQAL

-233 ERIHQIQAEF
+233 ERIHQIQSEF
-243 ESNLKIMMRRVRAV
+243 ESNLRIMARRVKAV

-265 MSELLIKLEK
+265 MSQLLEELRK
-275 RQIVFSILLE
+275 RQVVFDISLE
-285 QYENTQQSEFLMRNT
+285 QYENTKKSEFLMQNT

-310 VNKLVDDSNL
+310 VNQLVDDSNL
-320 STTKAVEELT
+320 STKKAVDELT
-330 TTLNYAQWSLS
+330 STLNLAQWSLS
-341 LISVVGLIIVALIV
+341 VISVIGLVIVAFIV

-366 LTEYSSALLSIAQG
+366 LTEYSSALMSIAQG
-380 RLNIDITVKGNDE
+380 RLNIDISVKGNDE

-423 ELEDHKEHL
+423 ELEEHKEHL
-432 EELITERTVQLQ
+432 EELVTDRTYQLQ
-444 ETNKKLNVEVINH
+444 KTNEKLNVEVENH
-457 AKARSSAEQA
+457 AKARNAAEQA

-502 KLQSGY
+502 PLQSGY

-537 EIRVASFDLHQMV
+537 EIRAASFDLYQMV

-558 GRAAEKGLDFS
+558 GRAAEKKLNFDFH
-569 YFIESDVQKYW
+569 IESDVQRYW

-608 IFISLDLDNAQKV
+608 IFISLDIEDENRV
-621 AFEVSDT
+621 MFEVSDT
-628 GVGIKP
+628 GVGIDV
-634 SEQKCLFD
+634 SEQACLFD
-642 AFSQTESGR
+642 AFTQTDSGR
-651 NTTGGTGLG
+651 NKTGGTGLG
-660 LAISQRIMNAMKGE
+660 LAISKSIMLAMNGD

-689 ALPMEHGEVITIPE
+689 SLPLEVGQKIETKATVIE
-703 PIVKDSVRAKVLLV
+703 ACIRAKVLLI

-729 FLKNLGHE
+729 FLNNLGHE
-737 VVVAAT
+737 AVIAT
-743 GNEAESIFEEQLF
+743 TGQEARAIFSEQEF

-769 GTQLIKK
+769 GVELIQQLKDDVLQHVRK
-776 LKAIQGRLLAGEQK
+776 V
-790 TLSSKLRSD
+790 
-799 QIKSSPLEPELT
+799 P
-811 LIEPMRTPM
+811 PM

-826 VFNEEVEEYLASGFD
+826 VFNEEVESYLSSGFD
-841 GFLPKPLEKEALENL
+841 GFLPKPLEKEALSQL
-856 IIAQLAGKALLLPQA
+856 IVAQLDGKTLLLPQPDPNDPVCKQNGNRVIKGNSDELCSTQMVELLA
-871 IQDEGS
+871 KHTTITDSQDEGDAPVKLIDS
-877 VPAEKNLPLSS
+877 KVIEGDLS
-888 ILNATEGAVDNAD
+888 ILGLEKMKQIVDLFEESSNLTLNELVEAS
-901 TDETEVE
+901 EAGNGREV
-908 VETAVVNDTADAKET
+908 
-923 VGDKVMRS
+923 
-931 EDPTEIINPKVIQG
+931 
-945 DLAVLGQ
+945 
-952 DKISH
+952 
-957 IITLF
+957 
-962 DQSSQ
+962 
-967 EVLDSLRAAA
+967 
-977 QSENS
+977 
-982 AEIKSL
+982 KSL

-1000 LPRLFSICRAIEV
+1000 LSALYNLCQSIEV
-1013 SHSPLEQYKTQ
+1013 SEEPLLQYRDNDQ
-1024 FQELEV
+1024 ALSELVKDSLEALLIYV
-1030 VVDASSNEL
+1030 SA
-1039 KNYI
+1039 

>member
-12 LLASFLVMAMLV
+12 LLASFLVMALLV

-49 LPAMIEARQVSELST
+49 LPAMIEARQVSELSN
-64 RIIASVQ
+64 RIISSVQ
-71 TLSNAKNEQQR
+71 TLSNARNEAER
-82 KAAGI
+82 KEAGTV
-87 ELFGQLE
+87 LFGQLE
-94 LLLTHIKALGS
+94 ALLQHIKELGV
-105 DSFDSELL
+105 DSFDSQLL
-113 STLETNVQNVIDTL
+113 NKLENNVQSVINTL
-127 AQLGLSVERKLW
+127 AELGVSVERKLW
-139 LVKDLSERVSEMRL
+139 LSKELTSRVEEMRL
-153 LGEELEQLT
+153 LAEELEQLT
-162 RTQVLNTS
+162 RTQVLNTA

-177 THIYAL
+177 THIYDL
-183 LESQKIDKAYQAL
+183 LETKETDRAYQAL

-233 ERIHQIQAEF
+233 ERIHQIQSEF
-243 ESNLKIMMRRVRAV
+243 ESNLRIMARRVKAV

-265 MSELLIKLEK
+265 MSQLLEELRK
-275 RQIVFSILLE
+275 RQVVFDISLE
-285 QYENTQQSEFLMRNT
+285 QYENTKKSEFLMQNT

-310 VNKLVDDSNL
+310 VNQLVDDSNR
-320 STTKAVEELT
+320 STKKAVDELT
-330 TTLNYAQWSLS
+330 STLNLAQWSLS
-341 LISVVGLIIVALIV
+341 VISVIGLVIVAFIV

-366 LTEYSSALLSIAQG
+366 LTEYSSALMSIAQG
-380 RLNIDITVKGNDE
+380 RLNIDISVKGNDE

-423 ELEDHKEHL
+423 ELEEHKEHL
-432 EELITERTVQLQ
+432 EELVTDRTYQLQ
-444 ETNKKLNVEVINH
+444 KTNEKLNVEVGNH
-457 AKARSSAEQA
+457 AKARNAAEQA

-502 KLQSGY
+502 SLQSGY

-537 EIRVASFDLHQMV
+537 EIRAASFDLYQMV

-558 GRAAEKGLDFS
+558 GRAAEKKLNFDFH
-569 YFIESDVQKYW
+569 IESDVQRYW

-608 IFISLDLDNAQKV
+608 IFISLDIEDENRV
-621 AFEVSDT
+621 MFEVSDT
-628 GVGIKP
+628 GVGIDA
-634 SEQKCLFD
+634 SEQACLFD
-642 AFSQTESGR
+642 AFTQTDSGR
-651 NTTGGTGLG
+651 NKTGGTGLG
-660 LAISQRIMNAMKGE
+660 LAISKSIMLAMNGD

-689 ALPMEHGEVITIPE
+689 SLPLEVGEKIETKATVIEACI
-703 PIVKDSVRAKVLLV
+703 RAKVLLI

-729 FLKNLGHE
+729 FLNNLGHD
-737 VVVAAT
+737 VVIAT
-743 GNEAESIFEEQLF
+743 TGQEARAIFSEQEF

-769 GTQLIKK
+769 GVELIQQLKDDALQHENEENVTRK
-776 LKAIQGRLLAGEQK
+776 V
-790 TLSSKLRSD
+790 
-799 QIKSSPLEPELT
+799 P
-811 LIEPMRTPM
+811 PM

-826 VFNEEVEEYLASGFD
+826 VFNEEVESYLSSGFD
-841 GFLPKPLEKEALENL
+841 GFLPKPLEKEALSQL
-856 IIAQLAGKALLLPQA
+856 IVTQLDGKALLLPQPDPNDSICSQNNQPQRNKGNELYSSQMASVVSDLA
-871 IQDEGS
+871 IKASQTEDEGEIPVKLIDS
-877 VPAEKNLPLSS
+877 NVIKGDLS
-888 ILNATEGAVDNAD
+888 ILGLEKMKQIVGLFEESSRVTLSEMVEASDSNNGR
-901 TDETEVE
+901 EV
-908 VETAVVNDTADAKET
+908 
-923 VGDKVMRS
+923 
-931 EDPTEIINPKVIQG
+931 
-945 DLAVLGQ
+945 
-952 DKISH
+952 
-957 IITLF
+957 
-962 DQSSQ
+962 
-967 EVLDSLRAAA
+967 
-977 QSENS
+977 
-982 AEIKSL
+982 KSL

-1000 LPRLFSICRAIEV
+1000 LLQLFNACQVIE
-1013 SHSPLEQYKTQ
+1013 
-1024 FQELEV
+1024 
-1030 VVDASSNEL
+1030 ASSDPLGEYRGKDSEL
-1039 KNYI
+1039 SKLVQESLKALQEQL

>member
-12 LLASFLVMAMLV
+12 LLASFLVMALLV

-49 LPAMIEARQVSELST
+49 LPAMIEARQVSELSN
-64 RIIASVQ
+64 RIISSVQ
-71 TLSNAKNEQQR
+71 TLSSARNEAER
-82 KAAGI
+82 KEAGTV
-87 ELFGQLE
+87 LFDQLE
-94 LLLTHIKALGS
+94 SLLQHIKDLGV
-105 DSFDSELL
+105 DSFDSQLL
-113 STLETNVQNVIDTL
+113 DKLENNVQSVINTL
-127 AQLGLSVERKLW
+127 AELGVSVERKLW
-139 LVKDLSERVSEMRL
+139 LSKELSSRVEEMRL
-153 LGEELEQLT
+153 LAEELEQLT
-162 RTQVLNTS
+162 RTQVLNTA

-177 THIYAL
+177 THIYDL
-183 LESQKIDKAYQAL
+183 LETKETDKAYQAL

-233 ERIHQIQAEF
+233 ERIHQIQSEF
-243 ESNLKIMMRRVRAV
+243 ESNLRIMARRVKAV

-265 MSELLIKLEK
+265 MSQLLEELRK
-275 RQIVFSILLE
+275 RQVVFDISLE
-285 QYENTQQSEFLMRNT
+285 QYENTKKSEFLMQNT

-310 VNKLVDDSNL
+310 VNQLVDDSNL
-320 STTKAVEELT
+320 STKKAVDELT
-330 TTLNYAQWSLS
+330 STLNLAQWSLS
-341 LISVVGLIIVALIV
+341 VISVIGLVIVAFIV

-366 LTEYSSALLSIAQG
+366 LTEYSSALMSIAQG
-380 RLNIDITVKGNDE
+380 RLNIDISVKGNDE

-423 ELEDHKEHL
+423 ELEEHKEHL
-432 EELITERTVQLQ
+432 EELVTDRTYQLQ
-444 ETNKKLNVEVINH
+444 KTNEKLNVEVENH
-457 AKARSSAEQA
+457 AKARNAAEQA

-502 KLQSGY
+502 PLQSGY

-537 EIRVASFDLHQMV
+537 EIRIASFDLHQMV

-558 GRAAEKGLDFS
+558 GRAAEKKLNFD
-569 YFIESDVQKYW
+569 YHIESDVQRYW

-608 IFISLDLDNAQKV
+608 IFISLDIEDENRV
-621 AFEVSDT
+621 MFEVSDT
-628 GVGIKP
+628 GVGIDA
-634 SEQKCLFD
+634 SEQACLFD
-642 AFSQTESGR
+642 AFTQTDSGR
-651 NTTGGTGLG
+651 NKTGGTGLG
-660 LAISQRIMNAMKGE
+660 LAISKSIMLAMNGD

-689 ALPMEHGEVITIPE
+689 SLPLEAGEKIETKVPVIEACI
-703 PIVKDSVRAKVLLV
+703 RAKVLLI

-729 FLKNLGHE
+729 FLHNLGHE
-737 VVVAAT
+737 VVIAT
-743 GNEAESIFEEQLF
+743 TGQEARAIFKEQDF

-769 GTQLIKK
+769 GIELIQY
-776 LKAIQGRLLAGEQK
+776 LKDDLRVLNSSAEIQ
-790 TLSSKLRSD
+790 RS
-799 QIKSSPLEPELT
+799 EP
-811 LIEPMRTPM
+811 PM

-841 GFLPKPLEKEALENL
+841 GFLPKPLEKEALAKLVNS
-856 IIAQLAGKALLLPQA
+856 QLAEHELLLPQPDPNDRICSA
-871 IQDEGS
+871 QNGEIDS
-877 VPAEKNLPLSS
+877 VHQPIDRPQIVQEK
-888 ILNATEGAVDNAD
+888 EEAD
-901 TDETEVE
+901 VL
-908 VETAVVNDTADAKET
+908 
-923 VGDKVMRS
+923 
-931 EDPTEIINPKVIQG
+931 IIDVKVIEG
-945 DLAVLGQ
+945 DLAILGKEKMQ
-952 DKISH
+952 TIVG
-957 IITLF
+957 LF
-962 DQSSQ
+962 EQSSR
-967 EVLDSLRAAA
+967 ETLNELVDASDSNDSRA
-977 QSENS
+977 
-982 AEIKSL
+982 IKSL

-1000 LPRLFSICRAIEV
+1000 LLALFDVCKNIEM
-1013 SHSPLEQYKTQ
+1013 
-1024 FQELEV
+1024 
-1030 VVDASSNEL
+1030 SSNPLSQYSDSAEHLTEL
-1039 KNYI
+1039 VKDSLAALQQHV

>member
-12 LLASFLVMAMLV
+12 LLASFLVMALLV

-49 LPAMIEARQVSELST
+49 LPAMIEARQVSELSN
-64 RIIASVQ
+64 RIISSVQ
-71 TLSNAKNEQQR
+71 TLSNARNEAER
-82 KAAGI
+82 KKAGTV
-87 ELFGQLE
+87 LFDQLE
-94 LLLTHIKALGS
+94 SLLQHIKDLGV
-105 DSFDSELL
+105 DSFDSQLL
-113 STLETNVQNVIDTL
+113 NKLENNVQSVINTL
-127 AQLGLSVERKLW
+127 AELGVSVERKLW
-139 LVKDLSERVSEMRL
+139 LNKELSSRVEEMRL
-153 LGEELEQLT
+153 LAEELEQLT
-162 RTQVLNTS
+162 RTQVLNTA

-177 THIYAL
+177 THIYDL
-183 LESQKIDKAYQAL
+183 LETKETDKAYQAL

-233 ERIHQIQAEF
+233 ERIHQIQSEF
-243 ESNLKIMMRRVRAV
+243 DSNLRIMARRVKAV

-265 MSELLIKLEK
+265 MSQLLEELRK
-275 RQIVFSILLE
+275 RQVVFDISLE
-285 QYENTQQSEFLMRNT
+285 QYENTKKSEFLMQNT

-310 VNKLVDDSNL
+310 VNQLVDDSNR
-320 STTKAVEELT
+320 STKKAVDELT
-330 TTLNYAQWSLS
+330 STLNLAQWSLS
-341 LISVVGLIIVALIV
+341 VISVIGLVIVAFIV

-366 LTEYSSALLSIAQG
+366 LTEYSSALMSIAQG
-380 RLNIDITVKGNDE
+380 RLNIDISVKGNDE

-423 ELEDHKEHL
+423 ELEEHKEHL
-432 EELITERTVQLQ
+432 EELVTDRTYQLQ
-444 ETNKKLNVEVINH
+444 KTNEKLNIEVGNH
-457 AKARSSAEQA
+457 AKARNAAEQA

-502 KLQSGY
+502 PLQSGY

-537 EIRVASFDLHQMV
+537 EIRTASFDLHQMV

-558 GRAAEKGLDFS
+558 GRAAEKKLNFDFH
-569 YFIESDVQKYW
+569 IESDVQRYW

-608 IFISLDLDNAQKV
+608 IFISLDVEDENRV
-621 AFEVSDT
+621 MFEVSDT
-628 GVGIKP
+628 GVGIDA
-634 SEQKCLFD
+634 SEQACLFD
-642 AFSQTESGR
+642 AFTQTDSGR
-651 NTTGGTGLG
+651 NKTGGTGLG
-660 LAISQRIMNAMKGE
+660 LAISKSIMMAMNGD

-689 ALPMEHGEVITIPE
+689 SLPLEAGEKIETKVPVIEACI
-703 PIVKDSVRAKVLLV
+703 RAKVILI

-729 FLKNLGHE
+729 FLHNLGHE
-737 VVVAAT
+737 VVIAT
-743 GNEAESIFEEQLF
+743 TGQEGRAIFSEQEF

-769 GTQLIKK
+769 GVELIQQLKDD
-776 LKAIQGRLLAGEQK
+776 ANQQK
-790 TLSSKLRSD
+790 NEEGVIREV
-799 QIKSSPLEPELT
+799 P
-811 LIEPMRTPM
+811 PM

-826 VFNEEVEEYLASGFD
+826 VFNEEVESYLASGFD
-841 GFLPKPLEKEALENL
+841 GFLPKPLEKEALSQL
-856 IIAQLAGKALLLPQA
+856 IVAQLDGKTLLLPQPDPNDA
-871 IQDEGS
+871 VCKQNGNRVIKGNSDELYSTQMVELLAKHTTITDSQDEGDAPVKLIDS
-877 VPAEKNLPLSS
+877 KVIEGDLS
-888 ILNATEGAVDNAD
+888 ILGLEKMKQIVVLFEESSNLTLNELVEASEAYNGR
-901 TDETEVE
+901 EV
-908 VETAVVNDTADAKET
+908 
-923 VGDKVMRS
+923 
-931 EDPTEIINPKVIQG
+931 
-945 DLAVLGQ
+945 
-952 DKISH
+952 
-957 IITLF
+957 
-962 DQSSQ
+962 
-967 EVLDSLRAAA
+967 
-977 QSENS
+977 
-982 AEIKSL
+982 KSL

-1000 LPRLFSICRAIEV
+1000 LSALYSLCQSIEASEAPLLQYRDNDQALSELVKDSLEALLPYV
-1013 SHSPLEQYKTQ
+1013 S
-1024 FQELEV
+1024 
-1030 VVDASSNEL
+1030 A
-1039 KNYI
+1039 

>member
-12 LLASFLVMAMLV
+12 LLASFLVMALLV

-49 LPAMIEARQVSELST
+49 LPAMIEARQVSELSN
-64 RIIASVQ
+64 RIISSVQ
-71 TLSNAKNEQQR
+71 TLSNARNEAER
-82 KAAGI
+82 KEAGTM
-87 ELFGQLE
+87 LFGQLE
-94 LLLTHIKALGS
+94 SLLQHIKELGV
-105 DSFDSELL
+105 DSFDSQLL
-113 STLETNVQNVIDTL
+113 NKLENNVQSVINTL
-127 AQLGLSVERKLW
+127 AELGVSVERKLW
-139 LVKDLSERVSEMRL
+139 LSKELTSRVEEMRL
-153 LGEELEQLT
+153 LAEELEQLT
-162 RTQVLNTS
+162 RTQVLNTA

-177 THIYAL
+177 THIYDL
-183 LESQKIDKAYQAL
+183 LETKETDRAYQAL

-233 ERIHQIQAEF
+233 ERIHQIQSEF
-243 ESNLKIMMRRVRAV
+243 ESNLRIMARRVKAV

-265 MSELLIKLEK
+265 MSQLLEELRK
-275 RQIVFSILLE
+275 RQVVFDISLE
-285 QYENTQQSEFLMRNT
+285 QYENTKKSEFLMQNT

-310 VNKLVDDSNL
+310 VNQLVDDSNL
-320 STTKAVEELT
+320 STKKAVDELT
-330 TTLNYAQWSLS
+330 STLNLAQWSLS
-341 LISVVGLIIVALIV
+341 VISVIGLVIVAFIV

-366 LTEYSSALLSIAQG
+366 LTEYSSALMSIAQG
-380 RLNIDITVKGNDE
+380 RLNIDISVKGNDE

-423 ELEDHKEHL
+423 ELEEHKEHL
-432 EELITERTVQLQ
+432 EELVTDRTYQLQ
-444 ETNKKLNVEVINH
+444 KTNKKLNVEVENH
-457 AKARSSAEQA
+457 AKARNAAEQA

-502 KLQSGY
+502 PLQSGY

-537 EIRVASFDLHQMV
+537 EIRAASFDLYQMV

-558 GRAAEKGLDFS
+558 GRAAEKKLNFDFH
-569 YFIESDVQKYW
+569 IESDVQRYW

-608 IFISLDLDNAQKV
+608 IFISLDIEDENRVL
-621 AFEVSDT
+621 FEVSDT
-628 GVGIKP
+628 GVGIDV
-634 SEQKCLFD
+634 SEQACLFD
-642 AFSQTESGR
+642 AFTQTNSGR
-651 NTTGGTGLG
+651 NKTGGTGLG
-660 LAISQRIMNAMKGE
+660 LAISKSIMLAMNGD

-689 ALPMEHGEVITIPE
+689 SLPLEVGEKIETKATVIEACI
-703 PIVKDSVRAKVLLV
+703 RAKVLLI

-729 FLKNLGHE
+729 FLNNLGHE
-737 VVVAAT
+737 VVIAT
-743 GNEAESIFEEQLF
+743 TGQEARTIFSGQEF

-769 GTQLIKK
+769 GVELIQQLKDDVR
-776 LKAIQGRLLAGEQK
+776 QHEQDEIRK
-790 TLSSKLRSD
+790 V
-799 QIKSSPLEPELT
+799 P
-811 LIEPMRTPM
+811 PM

-826 VFNEEVEEYLASGFD
+826 VFNEEVESYLSSGFD
-841 GFLPKPLEKEALENL
+841 GFLPKPLEKEALSQL
-856 IIAQLAGKALLLPQA
+856 IVAQLDGKTLLLPQPDPNDPVCKQNGNRVIKGNSDELCSTQMVELLA
-871 IQDEGS
+871 KHTTITDSQDEGDAPVKLIDS
-877 VPAEKNLPLSS
+877 KVIEGDLS
-888 ILNATEGAVDNAD
+888 ILGLEKMKQIVDLFEESSNLTLNELVEAS
-901 TDETEVE
+901 EAGNGREV
-908 VETAVVNDTADAKET
+908 
-923 VGDKVMRS
+923 
-931 EDPTEIINPKVIQG
+931 
-945 DLAVLGQ
+945 
-952 DKISH
+952 
-957 IITLF
+957 
-962 DQSSQ
+962 
-967 EVLDSLRAAA
+967 
-977 QSENS
+977 
-982 AEIKSL
+982 KSL

-1000 LPRLFSICRAIEV
+1000 LSALYNLCQSIEASEEPLLQYRDNDQALSELVKDSLEALLIYV
-1013 SHSPLEQYKTQ
+1013 S
-1024 FQELEV
+1024 
-1030 VVDASSNEL
+1030 A
-1039 KNYI
+1039 

>member
-12 LLASFLVMAMLV
+12 LLASFLVMALLV

-49 LPAMIEARQVSELST
+49 LPAMIEARQVSELSN
-64 RIIASVQ
+64 RIISSVQ
-71 TLSNAKNEQQR
+71 TLSNARNEAER
-82 KAAGI
+82 KEAGTV
-87 ELFGQLE
+87 LFGQLE
-94 LLLTHIKALGS
+94 ALLQHIKELGV
-105 DSFDSELL
+105 DSFDSQLL
-113 STLETNVQNVIDTL
+113 NKLENNVQSVINTL
-127 AQLGLSVERKLW
+127 AELGVSVERKLW
-139 LVKDLSERVSEMRL
+139 LSKELTSRVEEMRL
-153 LGEELEQLT
+153 LAEELEQLT
-162 RTQVLNTS
+162 RTQVLNTA

-177 THIYAL
+177 THIYDL
-183 LESQKIDKAYQAL
+183 LETKETDRAYQAL

-233 ERIHQIQAEF
+233 ERIHQIQSEF
-243 ESNLKIMMRRVRAV
+243 ESNLRIMARRVKAV

-265 MSELLIKLEK
+265 MSQLLEELRK
-275 RQIVFSILLE
+275 RQVVFDISLE
-285 QYENTQQSEFLMRNT
+285 QYENTKKSEFLMQNT

-310 VNKLVDDSNL
+310 VNQLVDDSNR
-320 STTKAVEELT
+320 STKKAVDELT
-330 TTLNYAQWSLS
+330 STLNLSQWSLS
-341 LISVVGLIIVALIV
+341 VISVIGLVIVAFIV

-366 LTEYSSALLSIAQG
+366 LTEYSSALMSIAQG
-380 RLNIDITVKGNDE
+380 RLNIDISVKGNDE

-423 ELEDHKEHL
+423 ELEEHKEHL
-432 EELITERTVQLQ
+432 EELVTDRTYQLQ
-444 ETNKKLNVEVINH
+444 KTNEKLNVEVGNH
-457 AKARSSAEQA
+457 AKARNAAEQA

-502 KLQSGY
+502 PLQSGY

-537 EIRVASFDLHQMV
+537 EIRAASFDLYQMV

-558 GRAAEKGLDFS
+558 GRAAEKKLNFDFH
-569 YFIESDVQKYW
+569 IESDVQRYW

-608 IFISLDLDNAQKV
+608 IFISLDIEDENRV
-621 AFEVSDT
+621 MFEVSDT
-628 GVGIKP
+628 GVGIDA
-634 SEQKCLFD
+634 SEQACLFD
-642 AFSQTESGR
+642 AFTQTDSGR
-651 NTTGGTGLG
+651 NKTGGTGLG
-660 LAISQRIMNAMKGE
+660 LAISKSIMLAMNGD

-689 ALPMEHGEVITIPE
+689 SLPLEVGEKIETKATVIEACI
-703 PIVKDSVRAKVLLV
+703 RAKVLLI

-729 FLKNLGHE
+729 FLNNLGHD
-737 VVVAAT
+737 VVIAT
-743 GNEAESIFEEQLF
+743 TGQEARAIFSEQEF

-769 GTQLIKK
+769 GVELIQQLKDDA
-776 LKAIQGRLLAGEQK
+776 LQH
-790 TLSSKLRSD
+790 
-799 QIKSSPLEPELT
+799 KSEEDVIRKVP
-811 LIEPMRTPM
+811 PM

-826 VFNEEVEEYLASGFD
+826 VFNEEVESYLSSGFD
-841 GFLPKPLEKEALENL
+841 GFLPKPLEKEALSQL
-856 IIAQLAGKALLLPQA
+856 IVTQLDGKALLLPQPDPNDSICSQNNKPQRNKGNELCSSQMVSVVSDLA
-871 IQDEGS
+871 IKALQTEDEGEIPVKLIDS
-877 VPAEKNLPLSS
+877 KVIEGDLS
-888 ILNATEGAVDNAD
+888 ILGLDKMKQIVVLFEESSNLTLNELVEASEADNGR
-901 TDETEVE
+901 EV
-908 VETAVVNDTADAKET
+908 
-923 VGDKVMRS
+923 
-931 EDPTEIINPKVIQG
+931 
-945 DLAVLGQ
+945 
-952 DKISH
+952 
-957 IITLF
+957 
-962 DQSSQ
+962 
-967 EVLDSLRAAA
+967 
-977 QSENS
+977 
-982 AEIKSL
+982 KSL

-1000 LPRLFSICRAIEV
+1000 LLALYNLCQSIEASEQPLLQYRDNDHALSELVKDSLEALLTYV
-1013 SHSPLEQYKTQ
+1013 S
-1024 FQELEV
+1024 
-1030 VVDASSNEL
+1030 A
-1039 KNYI
+1039 

>member
-12 LLASFLVMAMLV
+12 LLASFLVMALLV

-49 LPAMIEARQVSELST
+49 LPAMIEARQVSELSN
-64 RIIASVQ
+64 RIISSVQ
-71 TLSNAKNEQQR
+71 TLSNARNEAER
-82 KAAGI
+82 KEAGTV
-87 ELFGQLE
+87 LFGQLE
-94 LLLTHIKALGS
+94 ALLQHIKELGV
-105 DSFDSELL
+105 DSFDSQLL
-113 STLETNVQNVIDTL
+113 NKLENNVQSVINTL
-127 AQLGLSVERKLW
+127 AELGVSVERKLW
-139 LVKDLSERVSEMRL
+139 LSKELTSRVEEMRL
-153 LGEELEQLT
+153 LAEELEQLT
-162 RTQVLNTS
+162 RTQVLNTA

-177 THIYAL
+177 THIYDL
-183 LESQKIDKAYQAL
+183 LETKETDRAYQAL

-233 ERIHQIQAEF
+233 ERIHQIQSEF
-243 ESNLKIMMRRVRAV
+243 ESNLRIMARRVKAV

-265 MSELLIKLEK
+265 MSQLLEELRK
-275 RQIVFSILLE
+275 RQVVFDISLE
-285 QYENTQQSEFLMRNT
+285 QYENTKKSEFLMQNT

-310 VNKLVDDSNL
+310 VNQLVDDSNR
-320 STTKAVEELT
+320 STKKAVDELT
-330 TTLNYAQWSLS
+330 STLNLAQWSLS
-341 LISVVGLIIVALIV
+341 VISVIGLVIVAFIV

-366 LTEYSSALLSIAQG
+366 LTEYSSALMSIAQG
-380 RLNIDITVKGNDE
+380 RLNIDISVKGNDE

-423 ELEDHKEHL
+423 ELEEHKEHL
-432 EELITERTVQLQ
+432 EELVTDRTYQLQ
-444 ETNKKLNVEVINH
+444 KTNEKLNVEVGNH
-457 AKARSSAEQA
+457 AKARNAAEQA

-502 KLQSGY
+502 PLQSGY

-537 EIRVASFDLHQMV
+537 EIRAASFDLYQMV

-558 GRAAEKGLDFS
+558 GRAAEKKLNFDFH
-569 YFIESDVQKYW
+569 IESDVQRYW

-608 IFISLDLDNAQKV
+608 IFISLDIEDENRV
-621 AFEVSDT
+621 MFEVSDT
-628 GVGIKP
+628 GVGIDA
-634 SEQKCLFD
+634 SEQACLFD
-642 AFSQTESGR
+642 AFTQTDSGR
-651 NTTGGTGLG
+651 NKTGGTGLG
-660 LAISQRIMNAMKGE
+660 LAISKSIMLAMNGD

-689 ALPMEHGEVITIPE
+689 SLPLEVGEKIETKATVIEACI
-703 PIVKDSVRAKVLLV
+703 RAKVLLI

-729 FLKNLGHE
+729 FLNNLGHD
-737 VVVAAT
+737 VVIAT
-743 GNEAESIFEEQLF
+743 TGQEARVIFSEQEF

-769 GTQLIKK
+769 GVELIQQLKDDALQHENEENVTRKI
-776 LKAIQGRLLAGEQK
+776 
-790 TLSSKLRSD
+790 
-799 QIKSSPLEPELT
+799 P
-811 LIEPMRTPM
+811 PM

-826 VFNEEVEEYLASGFD
+826 VFNEEVESYLSSGFD
-841 GFLPKPLEKEALENL
+841 GFLPKPLEKEALSQL
-856 IIAQLAGKALLLPQA
+856 IVAQLDGKTLLLPQPDPNDA
-871 IQDEGS
+871 VCKQNSNRVINGNSDECSTQMVDVLAKYTTTTDSQDEGDTPVKLIDS
-877 VPAEKNLPLSS
+877 KVIEGDLS
-888 ILNATEGAVDNAD
+888 ILGLDKMKQIVVLFEESSNLTLNELVEASEADNGR
-901 TDETEVE
+901 EV
-908 VETAVVNDTADAKET
+908 
-923 VGDKVMRS
+923 
-931 EDPTEIINPKVIQG
+931 
-945 DLAVLGQ
+945 
-952 DKISH
+952 
-957 IITLF
+957 
-962 DQSSQ
+962 
-967 EVLDSLRAAA
+967 
-977 QSENS
+977 
-982 AEIKSL
+982 KSL

-1000 LPRLFSICRAIEV
+1000 LLALYNLCQSIEASEEPLLQYRDNDHALSELVKDSLEALLTYV
-1013 SHSPLEQYKTQ
+1013 S
-1024 FQELEV
+1024 
-1030 VVDASSNEL
+1030 A
-1039 KNYI
+1039 

>member
-49 LPAMIEARQVSELST
+49 LPAMIEARQVSELSN
-64 RIIASVQ
+64 RIISSVQ
-71 TLSNAKNEQQR
+71 TLSNARNEAER
-82 KAAGI
+82 KEAGTV
-87 ELFGQLE
+87 LFGQLE
-94 LLLTHIKALGS
+94 ALLQHIKELGV

-113 STLETNVQNVIDTL
+113 NKLENNVQSVINTL
-127 AQLGLSVERKLW
+127 AELGVSVERKLW
-139 LVKDLSERVSEMRL
+139 LNKELSTRVEEMRL
-153 LGEELEQLT
+153 LAEELEQLT
-162 RTQVLNTS
+162 RTQVLNTA

-177 THIYAL
+177 THIYDL
-183 LESQKIDKAYQAL
+183 LETKETEKAYQAL

-233 ERIHQIQAEF
+233 ERIHQIQTEF
-243 ESNLKIMMRRVRAV
+243 ESNLRIMVRRVKAV

-265 MSELLIKLEK
+265 MSQLLEELRK
-275 RQIVFSILLE
+275 RQVVFDISLE
-285 QYENTQQSEFLMRNT
+285 QYENTKKSEFLMQNT
-300 LELFSQLNTT
+300 LQLFSQLNTT
-310 VNKLVDDSNL
+310 VNQLIDDSNL
-320 STTKAVEELT
+320 STKKAVDELT
-330 TTLNYAQWSLS
+330 STLSLAQWSLS
-341 LISVVGLIIVALIV
+341 VISIIGLVIVAFIV

-366 LTEYSSALLSIAQG
+366 LTEYSSALMSIAQG
-380 RLNIDITVKGNDE
+380 RLNIDISVKGNDE

-423 ELEDHKEHL
+423 ELEEHKEHL
-432 EELITERTVQLQ
+432 EELITDRTCQLQ
-444 ETNKKLNVEVINH
+444 ETNEKLNVEVSNH
-457 AKARSSAEQA
+457 AKARNAAEQA

-502 KLQSGY
+502 PLQSGY

-537 EIRVASFDLHQMV
+537 EIRIASFDLHQMV

-558 GRAAEKGLDFS
+558 GRAAEKKLEFN
-569 YFIESDVQKYW
+569 FHIESDVQRYW

-595 GNAIKFTESGSVD
+595 GNAIKFTDSGAVD
-608 IFISLDLDNAQKV
+608 IFINLDVQDESRV
-621 AFEVSDT
+621 MFEVSDT
-628 GVGIKP
+628 GVGIRA

-642 AFSQTESGR
+642 AFSQTDSGR
-651 NTTGGTGLG
+651 NKMGGTGLG
-660 LAISQRIMNAMKGE
+660 LAISKSIMLAMNGD

-689 ALPMEHGEVITIPE
+689 SVPLEVGEKIETKVTVVETCI
-703 PIVKDSVRAKVLLV
+703 RAKVLLI

-729 FLKNLGHE
+729 FLHNLGHE
-737 VVVAAT
+737 VVIATTGKEARTIFAAQ
-743 GNEAESIFEEQLF
+743 AF

-769 GTQLIKK
+769 GVELIQQLKDIVVVSSDV
-776 LKAIQGRLLAGEQK
+776 LEQY
-790 TLSSKLRSD
+790 
-799 QIKSSPLEPELT
+799 IP
-811 LIEPMRTPM
+811 PMV
-820 IAVSAH
+820 AVSAH
-826 VFNEEVEEYLASGFD
+826 VFNEEVEGYLASGFD
-841 GFLPKPLEKEALENL
+841 GFLPKPLEKEALSQL
-856 IIAQLAGKALLLPQA
+856 IVTQLDGKALLLPQPDPDDA
-871 IQDEGS
+871 ICKSVNKTNRLHKASEQCQGNDLYSSQMASVVSDSASGMNPRKPDEGEMTVTLIDS
-877 VPAEKNLPLSS
+877 KVIEGDLS
-888 ILNATEGAVDNAD
+888 ILGLE
-901 TDETEVE
+901 
-908 VETAVVNDTADAKET
+908 KMKQI
-923 VGDKVMRS
+923 VGLF
-931 EDPTEIINPKVIQG
+931 ED
-945 DLAVLGQ
+945 
-952 DKISH
+952 
-957 IITLF
+957 
-962 DQSSQ
+962 SSQ
-967 EVLDSLRAAA
+967 QTLHELIQAGNANNGREV
-977 QSENS
+977 
-982 AEIKSL
+982 KSL

-1000 LPRLFSICRAIEV
+1000 LSALLNLCHSIEASDDPLQEYRDCRE
-1013 SHSPLEQYKTQ
+1013 SLTQLTRDSLE
-1024 FQELEV
+1024 
-1030 VVDASSNEL
+1030 AL
-1039 KNYI
+1039 KQHVL

>member
-12 LLASFLVMAMLV
+12 LLASFLVMALLV

-49 LPAMIEARQVSELST
+49 LPAMIEARQVSELSN
-64 RIIASVQ
+64 RIISSVQ
-71 TLSNAKNEQQR
+71 TLSNARNEAER
-82 KAAGI
+82 KEAGTV
-87 ELFGQLE
+87 LFGQLE
-94 LLLTHIKALGS
+94 ALLQHIKELGV
-105 DSFDSELL
+105 DSFDSQLL
-113 STLETNVQNVIDTL
+113 NKLENNVQSVINTL
-127 AQLGLSVERKLW
+127 AELGVSVERKLW
-139 LVKDLSERVSEMRL
+139 LSKELTSRVEEMRL
-153 LGEELEQLT
+153 LAEELEQLT
-162 RTQVLNTS
+162 RTQVLNTA

-177 THIYAL
+177 THIYDL
-183 LESQKIDKAYQAL
+183 LETKETDRAYQAL

-233 ERIHQIQAEF
+233 ERIHQIQSEF
-243 ESNLKIMMRRVRAV
+243 ESNLRIMARRVKAV

-265 MSELLIKLEK
+265 MSQLLEELRK
-275 RQIVFSILLE
+275 RQVVFDISLE
-285 QYENTQQSEFLMRNT
+285 QYENTKKSEFLMQNT

-310 VNKLVDDSNL
+310 VNQLVDDSNR
-320 STTKAVEELT
+320 STKKAVDELT
-330 TTLNYAQWSLS
+330 STLNLAQWSLS
-341 LISVVGLIIVALIV
+341 VISVIGLVIVAFIV

-366 LTEYSSALLSIAQG
+366 LTEYSSALMSIAQG
-380 RLNIDITVKGNDE
+380 RLNIDISVKGNDE

-423 ELEDHKEHL
+423 ELEEHKEHL
-432 EELITERTVQLQ
+432 EELVTDRTYQLQ
-444 ETNKKLNVEVINH
+444 KTNEKLNVEVGNH
-457 AKARSSAEQA
+457 AKARNAAEQA

-502 KLQSGY
+502 PLQSGY

-537 EIRVASFDLHQMV
+537 EIRAASFDLYQMV

-558 GRAAEKGLDFS
+558 GRAAEKKLNFDFH
-569 YFIESDVQKYW
+569 IESDVQRYW

-608 IFISLDLDNAQKV
+608 IFISLDIEDENRV
-621 AFEVSDT
+621 MFEVSDT
-628 GVGIKP
+628 GVGIDA
-634 SEQKCLFD
+634 SEQACLFD
-642 AFSQTESGR
+642 AFTQTDSGR
-651 NTTGGTGLG
+651 NKTGGTGLG
-660 LAISQRIMNAMKGE
+660 LAISKSIMLAMNGD

-689 ALPMEHGEVITIPE
+689 SLPLEVGEKIETKATVIEACI
-703 PIVKDSVRAKVLLV
+703 RAKVLLV

-729 FLKNLGHE
+729 FLNNLGHD
-737 VVVAAT
+737 VVIAT
-743 GNEAESIFEEQLF
+743 TGQEARAIFSEQEF

-769 GTQLIKK
+769 GVELIQQLKDDALQHENEENVTRK
-776 LKAIQGRLLAGEQK
+776 V
-790 TLSSKLRSD
+790 
-799 QIKSSPLEPELT
+799 P
-811 LIEPMRTPM
+811 PM

-826 VFNEEVEEYLASGFD
+826 VFNEEVESYLSSGFD
-841 GFLPKPLEKEALENL
+841 GFLPKPLEKEALSQL
-856 IIAQLAGKALLLPQA
+856 IVTQLDGKALLLPQPDPNDSICSQNNKPQRNKGNELCSSQMVSVVSDLA
-871 IQDEGS
+871 IKALQTEDEGEIPVKLIDS
-877 VPAEKNLPLSS
+877 KVIEGDLS
-888 ILNATEGAVDNAD
+888 ILGLDKMKQIVALFEESSNLTLNELVEASEADNGR
-901 TDETEVE
+901 EV
-908 VETAVVNDTADAKET
+908 
-923 VGDKVMRS
+923 
-931 EDPTEIINPKVIQG
+931 
-945 DLAVLGQ
+945 
-952 DKISH
+952 
-957 IITLF
+957 
-962 DQSSQ
+962 
-967 EVLDSLRAAA
+967 
-977 QSENS
+977 
-982 AEIKSL
+982 KSL

-1000 LPRLFSICRAIEV
+1000 LLALYNLCQSIEASEEPLLQYRDNVHALSELVKDSLEALLTYV
-1013 SHSPLEQYKTQ
+1013 S
-1024 FQELEV
+1024 
-1030 VVDASSNEL
+1030 A
-1039 KNYI
+1039 

>member
-12 LLASFLVMAMLV
+12 LLASFLVMALLV

-49 LPAMIEARQVSELST
+49 LPAMIEARQVSELSN
-64 RIIASVQ
+64 RIISSVQ
-71 TLSNAKNEQQR
+71 TLSNARNEAER
-82 KAAGI
+82 KEAGTV
-87 ELFGQLE
+87 LFGQLE
-94 LLLTHIKALGS
+94 ALLQHIKELGV
-105 DSFDSELL
+105 DSFDSQLL
-113 STLETNVQNVIDTL
+113 NKLENNVQSVINTL
-127 AQLGLSVERKLW
+127 AELGVSVERKLW
-139 LVKDLSERVSEMRL
+139 LSKELTSRVEEMRL
-153 LGEELEQLT
+153 LAEELEQLT
-162 RTQVLNTS
+162 RTQVLNTA

-177 THIYAL
+177 THIYDL
-183 LESQKIDKAYQAL
+183 LETKETDRAYQAL

-233 ERIHQIQAEF
+233 ERIHQIQSEF
-243 ESNLKIMMRRVRAV
+243 ESNLRIMARRVKAV

-265 MSELLIKLEK
+265 MSQLLEELRK
-275 RQIVFSILLE
+275 RQVVFDISLE
-285 QYENTQQSEFLMRNT
+285 QYENTKKSEFLMQNT

-310 VNKLVDDSNL
+310 VNQLVDDSNR
-320 STTKAVEELT
+320 STKKAVDELT
-330 TTLNYAQWSLS
+330 STLNLAQWSLS
-341 LISVVGLIIVALIV
+341 VISVIGLVIVAFIV

-366 LTEYSSALLSIAQG
+366 LTEYSSALMSIAQG
-380 RLNIDITVKGNDE
+380 RLNIDISVKGNDE

-423 ELEDHKEHL
+423 ELEEHKEHL
-432 EELITERTVQLQ
+432 EELVTDRTYQLQ
-444 ETNKKLNVEVINH
+444 KTNEKLNVEVGNH
-457 AKARSSAEQA
+457 AKARNAAEQA

-502 KLQSGY
+502 PLQSGY

-537 EIRVASFDLHQMV
+537 EIRAASFDLYQMV

-558 GRAAEKGLDFS
+558 GRAAEKKLNFDFH
-569 YFIESDVQKYW
+569 IESDVQRYW

-608 IFISLDLDNAQKV
+608 IFISLDIEDENRV
-621 AFEVSDT
+621 MFEVSDT
-628 GVGIKP
+628 GVGIDA
-634 SEQKCLFD
+634 SEQACLFD
-642 AFSQTESGR
+642 AFTQTDSGR
-651 NTTGGTGLG
+651 NKTGGTGLG
-660 LAISQRIMNAMKGE
+660 LAISKSIMLAMNGD

-689 ALPMEHGEVITIPE
+689 SLPLEVGEKIETKATVIEACI
-703 PIVKDSVRAKVLLV
+703 RAKVLLI

-729 FLKNLGHE
+729 FLNNLGHD
-737 VVVAAT
+737 VVIAT
-743 GNEAESIFEEQLF
+743 TGQEARAIFSEQEF

-769 GTQLIKK
+769 GVELIQQLKDDALQHEHEHEHEHEENVTRK
-776 LKAIQGRLLAGEQK
+776 V
-790 TLSSKLRSD
+790 
-799 QIKSSPLEPELT
+799 P
-811 LIEPMRTPM
+811 PM

-826 VFNEEVEEYLASGFD
+826 VFNEEVESYLSSGFD
-841 GFLPKPLEKEALENL
+841 GFLPKPLEKEALSQL
-856 IIAQLAGKALLLPQA
+856 IVTQLDGKALLLPQPDPNDSICSQNNQPQRNKGNELYSSQMASVVSDLA
-871 IQDEGS
+871 IKASQTEDEGEIPVKLIDS
-877 VPAEKNLPLSS
+877 NVIKGDLS
-888 ILNATEGAVDNAD
+888 ILGLEKMKQIVGLFEESSRVTLSEMVEASDSNNGR
-901 TDETEVE
+901 EV
-908 VETAVVNDTADAKET
+908 
-923 VGDKVMRS
+923 
-931 EDPTEIINPKVIQG
+931 
-945 DLAVLGQ
+945 
-952 DKISH
+952 
-957 IITLF
+957 
-962 DQSSQ
+962 
-967 EVLDSLRAAA
+967 
-977 QSENS
+977 
-982 AEIKSL
+982 KSL

-1000 LPRLFSICRAIEV
+1000 LLQLFNACQVIE
-1013 SHSPLEQYKTQ
+1013 
-1024 FQELEV
+1024 
-1030 VVDASSNEL
+1030 ASSDPLGEYRGKDSEL
-1039 KNYI
+1039 SKLVQESLEALEEQL

>member
-12 LLASFLVMAMLV
+12 LLASFLVMALLV

-49 LPAMIEARQVSELST
+49 LPAMIEARQVSELSN
-64 RIIASVQ
+64 RIISSVQ
-71 TLSNAKNEQQR
+71 TLSNARNEAER
-82 KAAGI
+82 KEAGTV
-87 ELFGQLE
+87 LFDQLE
-94 LLLTHIKALGS
+94 ALLQHIKELGV
-105 DSFDSELL
+105 DSFDSQLL
-113 STLETNVQNVIDTL
+113 NKLENNVQSVINTL
-127 AQLGLSVERKLW
+127 AELGVSVERKLW
-139 LVKDLSERVSEMRL
+139 LSKELTSRVEEMRL
-153 LGEELEQLT
+153 LAEELEQLT
-162 RTQVLNTS
+162 RTQVLNTA

-177 THIYAL
+177 THIYDL
-183 LESQKIDKAYQAL
+183 LETKETDRAYQAL

-233 ERIHQIQAEF
+233 ERIHQIQSEF
-243 ESNLKIMMRRVRAV
+243 ESNLRIMARRVKAV

-265 MSELLIKLEK
+265 MSQLLEELKK
-275 RQIVFSILLE
+275 RQVVFDISLE
-285 QYENTQQSEFLMRNT
+285 QYENTKKSEFLMQNT

-310 VNKLVDDSNL
+310 VNQLVDDSNR
-320 STTKAVEELT
+320 STKKAVDELT
-330 TTLNYAQWSLS
+330 STLNLAQWSLS
-341 LISVVGLIIVALIV
+341 VISVIGLVIVAFIV

-366 LTEYSSALLSIAQG
+366 LTEYSSALMSIAQG
-380 RLNIDITVKGNDE
+380 RLNIDISVKGNDE

-423 ELEDHKEHL
+423 ELEEHKEHL
-432 EELITERTVQLQ
+432 EELVTDRTYQLQ
-444 ETNKKLNVEVINH
+444 KTNEKLNVEVGNH
-457 AKARSSAEQA
+457 AKARNAAEQA

-502 KLQSGY
+502 PLQSGY

-537 EIRVASFDLHQMV
+537 EIRAASFDLYQMV

-558 GRAAEKGLDFS
+558 GRAAEKKLNFDFH
-569 YFIESDVQKYW
+569 IESDVQRYW

-608 IFISLDLDNAQKV
+608 IFISLDIEDENRV
-621 AFEVSDT
+621 MFEVSDT
-628 GVGIKP
+628 GVGIDA
-634 SEQKCLFD
+634 SEQACLFD
-642 AFSQTESGR
+642 AFTQTDSGR
-651 NTTGGTGLG
+651 NKTGGTGLG
-660 LAISQRIMNAMKGE
+660 LAISKSIMLAMNGD

-689 ALPMEHGEVITIPE
+689 SLPLEVGEKIETKATVIEACI
-703 PIVKDSVRAKVLLV
+703 RAKVLLI

-729 FLKNLGHE
+729 FLNNLGHD
-737 VVVAAT
+737 VVIAT
-743 GNEAESIFEEQLF
+743 TGQEARAIFSEQEF

-769 GTQLIKK
+769 GVELIQQLKDDALQHEHEHEENVTRK
-776 LKAIQGRLLAGEQK
+776 V
-790 TLSSKLRSD
+790 
-799 QIKSSPLEPELT
+799 P
-811 LIEPMRTPM
+811 PM

-826 VFNEEVEEYLASGFD
+826 VFNEEVESYLSSGFD
-841 GFLPKPLEKEALENL
+841 GFLPKPLEKEALSQL
-856 IIAQLAGKALLLPQA
+856 IVTQLDGKALLLPQPDPNDSICSQNNKPQRNKGNELCSSQMVSVVSDLA
-871 IQDEGS
+871 IKALQTEDEGEIPVKLIDS
-877 VPAEKNLPLSS
+877 NVIKGDLS
-888 ILNATEGAVDNAD
+888 ILGLEKMKQIVGLFEESSRVTLSEMVEASDLNNGR
-901 TDETEVE
+901 EV
-908 VETAVVNDTADAKET
+908 
-923 VGDKVMRS
+923 
-931 EDPTEIINPKVIQG
+931 
-945 DLAVLGQ
+945 
-952 DKISH
+952 
-957 IITLF
+957 
-962 DQSSQ
+962 
-967 EVLDSLRAAA
+967 
-977 QSENS
+977 
-982 AEIKSL
+982 KSL

-1000 LPRLFSICRAIEV
+1000 LLQLFNACQVIE
-1013 SHSPLEQYKTQ
+1013 
-1024 FQELEV
+1024 
-1030 VVDASSNEL
+1030 ASSDPLGEYRGKDSEL
-1039 KNYI
+1039 SKLVQESLKALQEQL

>member
-12 LLASFLVMAMLV
+12 LLASFLVMALLV

-49 LPAMIEARQVSELST
+49 LPAMIEARQVSELSN
-64 RIIASVQ
+64 RIISSVQ
-71 TLSNAKNEQQR
+71 TLSNARNEAER
-82 KAAGI
+82 KEAGTV
-87 ELFGQLE
+87 LFGQLE
-94 LLLTHIKALGS
+94 ALLQHIKELGV
-105 DSFDSELL
+105 DSFDSQLL
-113 STLETNVQNVIDTL
+113 NKLENNVQSVINTL
-127 AQLGLSVERKLW
+127 AELGVSVERKLW
-139 LVKDLSERVSEMRL
+139 LSKELTSRVEEMRL
-153 LGEELEQLT
+153 LAEELEQLT
-162 RTQVLNTS
+162 RTQVLNTA

-177 THIYAL
+177 THIYDL
-183 LESQKIDKAYQAL
+183 LETKETDRAYQAL

-233 ERIHQIQAEF
+233 ERIHQIQSEF
-243 ESNLKIMMRRVRAV
+243 ESNLRIMARRVKAV

-265 MSELLIKLEK
+265 MSQLLEELRK
-275 RQIVFSILLE
+275 RQVVFDISLE
-285 QYENTQQSEFLMRNT
+285 QYENTKKSEFLMQNT

-310 VNKLVDDSNL
+310 VNQLVDDSNR
-320 STTKAVEELT
+320 STKKAVDELT
-330 TTLNYAQWSLS
+330 STLNLAQWSLS
-341 LISVVGLIIVALIV
+341 VISVIGLVIVAFIV

-366 LTEYSSALLSIAQG
+366 LTEYSSALMSIAQG
-380 RLNIDITVKGNDE
+380 RLNIDISVKGNDE

-423 ELEDHKEHL
+423 ELEEHKEHL
-432 EELITERTVQLQ
+432 EELVTDRTYQLQ
-444 ETNKKLNVEVINH
+444 KTNEKLNIEVGNH
-457 AKARSSAEQA
+457 AKARNAAEQA

-502 KLQSGY
+502 PLQSGY

-537 EIRVASFDLHQMV
+537 EIRAASFDLYQMV

-558 GRAAEKGLDFS
+558 GRAAEKKLNFDFH
-569 YFIESDVQKYW
+569 IESDVQRYW

-608 IFISLDLDNAQKV
+608 IFISLDIEDENRV
-621 AFEVSDT
+621 MFEVSDT
-628 GVGIKP
+628 GVGIDA
-634 SEQKCLFD
+634 SEQACLFD
-642 AFSQTESGR
+642 AFTQTDSGR
-651 NTTGGTGLG
+651 NKTGGTGLG
-660 LAISQRIMNAMKGE
+660 LAISKSIMLAMNGD

-689 ALPMEHGEVITIPE
+689 SLPLEVGEKIETKATVIEACI
-703 PIVKDSVRAKVLLV
+703 RAKVLLI

-729 FLKNLGHE
+729 FLNNLGHD
-737 VVVAAT
+737 VVIAT
-743 GNEAESIFEEQLF
+743 TGQEARAIFSEQEF
-756 DIALVDINLPDCD
+756 DIALVDINLPDGD
-769 GTQLIKK
+769 GVELIQQLKDDALQHENEK
-776 LKAIQGRLLAGEQK
+776 NVTRNV
-790 TLSSKLRSD
+790 
-799 QIKSSPLEPELT
+799 P
-811 LIEPMRTPM
+811 PM

-826 VFNEEVEEYLASGFD
+826 VFNEEVESYLSSGFD
-841 GFLPKPLEKEALENL
+841 GFLPKPLEKEALSQL
-856 IIAQLAGKALLLPQA
+856 IVTQLDGKALLLPQPDPNDSICSQNNKPQRNKGNELCSSQMVSVVSDLA
-871 IQDEGS
+871 IKALQTEDEGEIPVKLIDS
-877 VPAEKNLPLSS
+877 KVIEGDLS
-888 ILNATEGAVDNAD
+888 ILGLDKMKQIVVLFEESSNLTLNELVEASEADNGR
-901 TDETEVE
+901 EV
-908 VETAVVNDTADAKET
+908 
-923 VGDKVMRS
+923 
-931 EDPTEIINPKVIQG
+931 
-945 DLAVLGQ
+945 
-952 DKISH
+952 
-957 IITLF
+957 
-962 DQSSQ
+962 
-967 EVLDSLRAAA
+967 
-977 QSENS
+977 
-982 AEIKSL
+982 KSL

-1000 LPRLFSICRAIEV
+1000 LLALYNLCQSIEASEEPLLQYRDNVHALSELVKDSLEALLTYV
-1013 SHSPLEQYKTQ
+1013 S
-1024 FQELEV
+1024 
-1030 VVDASSNEL
+1030 A
-1039 KNYI
+1039 

>member
-12 LLASFLVMAMLV
+12 LLASFLVMALLV

-49 LPAMIEARQVSELST
+49 LPAMIEARQVSELSN
-64 RIIASVQ
+64 RIISSVQ
-71 TLSNAKNEQQR
+71 TLSNARNEAER
-82 KAAGI
+82 KEAGTV
-87 ELFGQLE
+87 LFGQLE
-94 LLLTHIKALGS
+94 ALLQHIKELGV
-105 DSFDSELL
+105 DSFDSQLL
-113 STLETNVQNVIDTL
+113 NKLENNVQSVINTL
-127 AQLGLSVERKLW
+127 AELGVSVERKLW
-139 LVKDLSERVSEMRL
+139 LSKELTSRVEEMRL
-153 LGEELEQLT
+153 LAEELEQLT
-162 RTQVLNTS
+162 RTQVLNTA

-177 THIYAL
+177 THIYDL
-183 LESQKIDKAYQAL
+183 LETKETDRAYQAL

-233 ERIHQIQAEF
+233 ERIHQIQSEF
-243 ESNLKIMMRRVRAV
+243 ESNLRIMARRVKAV

-265 MSELLIKLEK
+265 MSQLLEELRK
-275 RQIVFSILLE
+275 RQVVFDISLE
-285 QYENTQQSEFLMRNT
+285 QYENTKKSEFLMQNT

-310 VNKLVDDSNL
+310 VNQLVDDSNR
-320 STTKAVEELT
+320 STKKAVDELT
-330 TTLNYAQWSLS
+330 STLNLAQWSLS
-341 LISVVGLIIVALIV
+341 VISVIGLVIVAFIV

-366 LTEYSSALLSIAQG
+366 LTEYSSALMSIAQG
-380 RLNIDITVKGNDE
+380 RLNIDISVKGNDE

-423 ELEDHKEHL
+423 ELEEHKEHL
-432 EELITERTVQLQ
+432 EELVTDRTYQLQ
-444 ETNKKLNVEVINH
+444 KTNEKLNVEVGNH
-457 AKARSSAEQA
+457 AKARNAAEQA

-502 KLQSGY
+502 PLQSGY

-537 EIRVASFDLHQMV
+537 EIRAASFDLYQMV

-558 GRAAEKGLDFS
+558 GRAAEKKLNFDFH
-569 YFIESDVQKYW
+569 IESDVQRYW

-608 IFISLDLDNAQKV
+608 IFISLDIEDENRV
-621 AFEVSDT
+621 MFEVSDT
-628 GVGIKP
+628 GVGIDA
-634 SEQKCLFD
+634 SEQACLFD
-642 AFSQTESGR
+642 AFTQTDSGR
-651 NTTGGTGLG
+651 NKTGGTGLG
-660 LAISQRIMNAMKGE
+660 LAISKSIMLAMNGD

-689 ALPMEHGEVITIPE
+689 SLPLEVGEKIETKATVIEACI
-703 PIVKDSVRAKVLLV
+703 RAKVLLI

-729 FLKNLGHE
+729 FLNNLGHD
-737 VVVAAT
+737 VVIAT
-743 GNEAESIFEEQLF
+743 TGQEAKAIFSEQEF

-769 GTQLIKK
+769 GVELIQQLKDDALQHEHEENVTRK
-776 LKAIQGRLLAGEQK
+776 V
-790 TLSSKLRSD
+790 
-799 QIKSSPLEPELT
+799 P
-811 LIEPMRTPM
+811 PM

-826 VFNEEVEEYLASGFD
+826 VFNEEVESYLSSGFD
-841 GFLPKPLEKEALENL
+841 GFLPKPLEKEALSQL
-856 IIAQLAGKALLLPQA
+856 IVAQLDGKTLLLPQPDPNDA
-871 IQDEGS
+871 VCKQNGNRVIKGNSDECSTQMVDVLAKYTTTTDSQDEGDTPVKLIDS
-877 VPAEKNLPLSS
+877 KVIEGDLS
-888 ILNATEGAVDNAD
+888 ILGLDKMKQIVVLFEESSNLTLNELVEASEADNGR
-901 TDETEVE
+901 EV
-908 VETAVVNDTADAKET
+908 
-923 VGDKVMRS
+923 
-931 EDPTEIINPKVIQG
+931 
-945 DLAVLGQ
+945 
-952 DKISH
+952 
-957 IITLF
+957 
-962 DQSSQ
+962 
-967 EVLDSLRAAA
+967 
-977 QSENS
+977 
-982 AEIKSL
+982 KSL

-1000 LPRLFSICRAIEV
+1000 LLALYNLCQSIEV
-1013 SHSPLEQYKTQ
+1013 SEEPLLQYQ
-1024 FQELEV
+1024 DNDHALSELVKDSLEALLTYV
-1030 VVDASSNEL
+1030 SA
-1039 KNYI
+1039 

>member
-12 LLASFLVMAMLV
+12 LLASFLVMALLV

-49 LPAMIEARQVSELST
+49 LPAMIEARQVSELSN
-64 RIIASVQ
+64 RIISSVQ
-71 TLSNAKNEQQR
+71 TLSNARNEAER
-82 KAAGI
+82 KEAGTV
-87 ELFGQLE
+87 LFGQLE
-94 LLLTHIKALGS
+94 ALLQHIKELGV
-105 DSFDSELL
+105 DSFDSQLL
-113 STLETNVQNVIDTL
+113 NKLENNVQSVINTL
-127 AQLGLSVERKLW
+127 AELGVSVERKLW
-139 LVKDLSERVSEMRL
+139 LSKELTSRVEEMRL
-153 LGEELEQLT
+153 LAEELEQLT
-162 RTQVLNTS
+162 RTQVLNTA

-177 THIYAL
+177 THIYDL
-183 LESQKIDKAYQAL
+183 LETKETDRAYQAL

-233 ERIHQIQAEF
+233 ERIHQIQSEF
-243 ESNLKIMMRRVRAV
+243 ESNLRIMARRVKAV

-265 MSELLIKLEK
+265 MSQLLEELRK
-275 RQIVFSILLE
+275 RQVVFDISLE
-285 QYENTQQSEFLMRNT
+285 QYENTKKSEFLMQNT

-310 VNKLVDDSNL
+310 VNQLVDDSNR
-320 STTKAVEELT
+320 STKKAVDELT
-330 TTLNYAQWSLS
+330 STLNLAQWSLS
-341 LISVVGLIIVALIV
+341 VISVIGLVIVAFIV

-366 LTEYSSALLSIAQG
+366 LTEYSSALMSIAQG
-380 RLNIDITVKGNDE
+380 RLNIDISVKGNDE

-423 ELEDHKEHL
+423 ELEEHKEHL
-432 EELITERTVQLQ
+432 EELVTDRTYQLQ
-444 ETNKKLNVEVINH
+444 KTNEKLNVEVGNH
-457 AKARSSAEQA
+457 AKARNAAEQA

-502 KLQSGY
+502 PLQSGY

-537 EIRVASFDLHQMV
+537 EIRAASFDLYQMV

-558 GRAAEKGLDFS
+558 GRAAEKKLNFDFH
-569 YFIESDVQKYW
+569 IESDVQRYW

-608 IFISLDLDNAQKV
+608 IFISLDIEDENRV
-621 AFEVSDT
+621 MFEVSDT
-628 GVGIKP
+628 GVGIDA
-634 SEQKCLFD
+634 SEQACLFD
-642 AFSQTESGR
+642 AFTQTDSGR
-651 NTTGGTGLG
+651 NKTGGTGLG
-660 LAISQRIMNAMKGE
+660 LAISKSIMLAMNGD

-689 ALPMEHGEVITIPE
+689 SLPLEVGEKIETKATVIEACI
-703 PIVKDSVRAKVLLV
+703 RAKVLLI

-729 FLKNLGHE
+729 FLNNLGHD
-737 VVVAAT
+737 VVIAT
-743 GNEAESIFEEQLF
+743 TGQEARAIFSEQEF

-769 GTQLIKK
+769 GVELIQQLKDDA
-776 LKAIQGRLLAGEQK
+776 LQHENEENVTRNV
-790 TLSSKLRSD
+790 
-799 QIKSSPLEPELT
+799 P
-811 LIEPMRTPM
+811 PM

-826 VFNEEVEEYLASGFD
+826 VFNEEVENYLASGFD
-841 GFLPKPLEKEALENL
+841 GFLPKPLEKEALSQL
-856 IIAQLAGKALLLPQA
+856 IVTQLDGKALLLPQPDPNDSICSQNSKPQRNKGNELYSSQMASVVSDLA
-871 IQDEGS
+871 IKASQTEDEGEIPVKLIDS
-877 VPAEKNLPLSS
+877 NVIKGDLS
-888 ILNATEGAVDNAD
+888 ILGLEKMKQIVGLFEESSRVTLSEMVEASDSNNGR
-901 TDETEVE
+901 EV
-908 VETAVVNDTADAKET
+908 
-923 VGDKVMRS
+923 
-931 EDPTEIINPKVIQG
+931 
-945 DLAVLGQ
+945 
-952 DKISH
+952 
-957 IITLF
+957 
-962 DQSSQ
+962 
-967 EVLDSLRAAA
+967 
-977 QSENS
+977 
-982 AEIKSL
+982 KSL

-1000 LPRLFSICRAIEV
+1000 LLQLFNACQVIE
-1013 SHSPLEQYKTQ
+1013 
-1024 FQELEV
+1024 
-1030 VVDASSNEL
+1030 ASSDPLGEYRGKDSEL
-1039 KNYI
+1039 SKLVQESLEALQEQL